1 MLKDFAEVTRNTEK
15 ISNFVSA
22 VTAKYCLTEL
32 TLTFNRI
39 YTNPYMTGKDLACS
53 LATCIASLTASA
65 YEKPQVCTLHT
76 NWTFCQVGDTLWS
89 DAKVPG
95 TVHQDLLNHNR
106 IPNPFYGMNE
116 EAVQW
121 VENEDWMYRT
131 SFVVDEQQLSRDAAV
146 LELDGLDTYAD
157 VFLNGALILRS
168 DNMFVGH
175 KVQVKPVL
183 RKGVNRLLVRFRSPV
198 KEVLPQLQTNG
209 FDYPASNDHSPW
221 RTSVYTR
228 KAPYSYGWD
237 WGIRL
242 ATCGIWRPVRLVFSD
257 VARIEDYYVCQEAV
271 TQAKA
276 DVDNRLEINNVT
288 SSTVSAL
295 LKVDYHYSDSDT
307 KEIRKQIELR
317 PGVNTVS
324 LPVSIEKPH
333 LWMPNGWG
341 EPSLYKFTASLSV
354 DGVEIAK
361 QERNV
366 GLRTVRVVMD
376 DDEHG
381 KSFYFVVNGKPMFA
395 KGANFIP
402 DDAML
407 PNVTP
412 ERYKRIFEDVK
423 AANMNMLRVWG
434 GGIYEDDEFYDEAD
448 RNGILIWQDFMFACS
463 SYPHDPLFVGR
474 VEAEAEYNI
483 KRLRGQASLAMWCG
497 NNEIYEAMR
506 YWGWQRKYSAEAF
519 AEMECGYNVLFRE
532 LLPQMVERLD
542 GTRFYMHSSPYE
554 ANWGRP
560 NSWKTGDS
568 HNWGTW
574 HGRKPFE
581 SFDTDVPR
589 FMSEYGFQAFP
600 EMKTIRTFA
609 EEKDFELESPV
620 MNAHQKADIGNAL
633 IKQTMGLYYKVPEQ
647 FEDLVYVGL
656 VLQGQGIRHGIE
668 AHRRNRPYCM
678 GSLFWQLNDSWPV
691 VSWSGID
698 YYGNW
703 KALMYQSKRAFAPI
717 LINAIKEGD
726 DLCVYLVS
734 DELQDRDD
742 VRLDVE
748 LMDFDG
754 KVHGKWTQSGML
766 AANSSVLFMK
776 KRADEL
782 QGKLSAANSLLHFT
796 LKDKNGVT
804 LADDVFYF
812 AYPKDQKLP
821 EANIETSVRRR
832 GDAIEMTLKTDKLAR
847 DIFVEVPVQ
856 GVRFTDNFFDLLPG
870 QRKKI
875 TITSPEGHSLNDFT
889 FRLHQLGGVR

>member
-1 MLKDFAEVTRNTEK
+1 MK
-15 ISNFVSA
+15 
-22 VTAKYCLTEL
+22 
-32 TLTFNRI
+32 
-39 YTNPYMTGKDLACS
+39 GKDIICS
-53 LATCIASLTASA
+53 LAACFMSLTASA
-65 YEKPQVCTLHT
+65 YQKPQVCTLHSD
-76 NWTFCQVGDTLWS
+76 WTFCQVGDTLWS

-95 TVHQDLLNHNR
+95 TIHQDLLNHNR

-131 SFVVDEQQLSRDAAV
+131 SFVVTEEQLNRDAAV

-175 KVQVKPVL
+175 KVSVKPVL
-183 RKGVNRLLVRFRSPV
+183 RKGENRLLIRFRSAI
-198 KEVLPQLQTNG
+198 KEALPQWETNG
-209 FDYPASNDHSPW
+209 FDYPADNDHSSK
-221 RTSVYTR
+221 RVSIYTR

-242 ATCGIWRPVRLVFSD
+242 ATFGIWRPVRLVFSD
-257 VARIEDYYVCQEAV
+257 VARIEDYYVR
-271 TQAKA
+271 QASVSASKA
-276 DVDNRLEINNVT
+276 DVDNRLEITNVT
-288 SSTVSAL
+288 SQPVSAL
-295 LKVDYHYSDSDT
+295 LKVAYHYSANDT
-307 KEIRKQIELR
+307 KEVQKQIELR
-317 PGVNTVS
+317 PGENTVS
-324 LPVSIEKPH
+324 MPVMIDNPH

-341 EPSLYKFTASLSV
+341 EPSLYKFTASVSV
-354 DGVEIAK
+354 DGVEVAS
-361 QERNV
+361 QERQV
-366 GLRTVRVVMD
+366 GLRSIRVVME

-381 KSFYFVVNGKPMFA
+381 KSFYFEVNGHPMFA

-402 DDAML
+402 DDALL
-407 PNVTP
+407 PNVTT

-434 GGIYEDDEFYDEAD
+434 GGIYEDDKFYDEAD
-448 RNGILIWQDFMFACS
+448 RNGILIWQDFLFACTT
-463 SYPHDPLFVGR
+463 YPHDPLFLKR

-483 KRLRGQASLAMWCG
+483 KRLRGHASLAMWCG
-497 NNEIYEAMR
+497 NNEIYEGVR
-506 YWGWQRKYSAEAF
+506 YWGWKNKYTAEAF
-519 AEMECGYNVLFRE
+519 AEMNRGYDILFRQ
-532 LLPQMVERLD
+532 LLPDMVKRFD
-542 GTRFYMHSSPYE
+542 SDRFYMHGSPYE

-560 NSWKTGDS
+560 ESWKIADS

-574 HGRKPFE
+574 YGRKPFE
-581 SFDTDVPR
+581 SFDSEIPR

-620 MNAHQKADIGNAL
+620 MNAHQKATIGNAL
-633 IKQTMGLYYKVPEQ
+633 IKQTMGLYYKVPVK

-656 VLQGQGIRHGIE
+656 VLQGQGMRHGIE

-691 VSWSGID
+691 VSWSSID

-703 KALMYQSKRAFAPI
+703 KAMQYQSQRAFAPV

-726 DLCVYLVS
+726 DLCVYLIS

-742 VRLDVE
+742 VRLTVE

-754 KVHGKWTQSGML
+754 KSHGKWTHS
-766 AANSSVLFMK
+766 
-776 KRADEL
+776 
-782 QGKLSAANSLLHFT
+782 GKLSANTSMLFLKKRVDEFLSKQDAATSFLRFT
-796 LKDKNGVT
+796 LKAKNGAA
-804 LADDVFYF
+804 LADEVFYF

-821 EANIETSVRRR
+821 EARIETSVKRR
-832 GDAIEMTLKTDKLAR
+832 GEAIEMTLKADKLAR
-847 DIFVEVPVQ
+847 DIFIEVPVQ
-856 GVRFTDNFFDLLPG
+856 GVRFSDNFFDLLPG

-875 TITSPEGHSLNDFT
+875 TITSPEGYSLKGFT
-889 FRLHQLGGVR
+889 FTLHQLGGVK

>member
-1 MLKDFAEVTRNTEK
+1 MK
-15 ISNFVSA
+15 
-22 VTAKYCLTEL
+22 
-32 TLTFNRI
+32 
-39 YTNPYMTGKDLACS
+39 GKDIICS
-53 LATCIASLTASA
+53 LAACFMSLTASA
-65 YEKPQVCTLHT
+65 YQKPQVCTLHSD
-76 NWTFCQVGDTLWS
+76 WMFCQVGDTLWS

-95 TVHQDLLNHNR
+95 TIHQDLLNHNR

-131 SFVVDEQQLSRDAAV
+131 SFGVTEEQLNRDAAV

-175 KVQVKPVL
+175 KVSVKPVL
-183 RKGVNRLLVRFRSPV
+183 RKGENRLLIRFRSAV
-198 KEVLPQLQTNG
+198 KEALPQWETNG
-209 FDYPASNDHSPW
+209 FDYPADNDHSSK
-221 RTSVYTR
+221 RVSIYTR

-257 VARIEDYYVCQEAV
+257 VARIEDYYVR
-271 TQAKA
+271 QASVSASKA
-276 DVDNRLEINNVT
+276 DVDNRLEITNVT
-288 SSTVSAL
+288 SQPVSAL
-295 LKVDYHYSDSDT
+295 LKVAYHYSANDT
-307 KEIRKQIELR
+307 KEVQKQIELR
-317 PGVNTVS
+317 PGENTVS
-324 LPVSIEKPH
+324 LPVMIDNPH

-341 EPSLYKFTASLSV
+341 EPSLYKFTASVSV
-354 DGVEIAK
+354 DGVEVAS
-361 QERNV
+361 QERQV
-366 GLRTVRVVMD
+366 GLRSIRVVME

-381 KSFYFVVNGKPMFA
+381 KSFYFEVNGHPMFA

-402 DDAML
+402 DDALL
-407 PNVTP
+407 PNVTT

-434 GGIYEDDEFYDEAD
+434 GGIYEDDKFYDEAD
-448 RNGILIWQDFMFACS
+448 RNGILIWQDFLFACTT
-463 SYPHDPLFVGR
+463 YPHDPLFLKR

-483 KRLRGQASLAMWCG
+483 KRLRGHASLAMWCG
-497 NNEIYEAMR
+497 NNEIYEGVR
-506 YWGWQRKYSAEAF
+506 YWGWKNKYTSEAF
-519 AEMECGYNVLFRE
+519 AEMNRGYDILFRQ
-532 LLPQMVERLD
+532 LLPDMVKRFD
-542 GTRFYMHSSPYE
+542 SDRFYMHGSPYE

-560 NSWKTGDS
+560 ESWKIADS

-574 HGRKPFE
+574 YGRKPFE
-581 SFDTDVPR
+581 SFDSEIPR

-620 MNAHQKADIGNAL
+620 MNAHQKATIGNAL
-633 IKQTMGLYYKVPEQ
+633 IKQTMGLYYKVPAK

-656 VLQGQGIRHGIE
+656 VLQGQGMRHGIE

-691 VSWSGID
+691 VSWSSID

-703 KALMYQSKRAFAPI
+703 KAMQYQSQRAFAPV

-726 DLCVYLVS
+726 DLCVYLIS

-742 VRLDVE
+742 VRLTVE

-754 KVHGKWTQSGML
+754 KSHGKWTHS
-766 AANSSVLFMK
+766 
-776 KRADEL
+776 
-782 QGKLSAANSLLHFT
+782 GKLSANTSMLFLKKRVDEFLSKQDAATSFLRFT
-796 LKDKNGVT
+796 LKAKNGAA
-804 LADDVFYF
+804 LADEVFYF

-821 EANIETSVRRR
+821 EARIETSVKRR
-832 GDAIEMTLKTDKLAR
+832 GEAIEMTLKADKLAR
-847 DIFVEVPVQ
+847 DIFIEVPVQ
-856 GVRFTDNFFDLLPG
+856 GVRFSDNFFDLLPG

-875 TITSPEGHSLNDFT
+875 TITSPEGYSLKDFT
-889 FRLHQLGGVR
+889 FTLHQLGGVK

>member
-1 MLKDFAEVTRNTEK
+1 MK
-15 ISNFVSA
+15 
-22 VTAKYCLTEL
+22 
-32 TLTFNRI
+32 
-39 YTNPYMTGKDLACS
+39 GKDIVCS
-53 LATCIASLTASA
+53 LAACFMSLTASA
-65 YEKPQVCTLHT
+65 YQKPQVCTLHSD
-76 NWTFCQVGDTLWS
+76 WTFCQVGDTLWS

-95 TVHQDLLNHNR
+95 TIHQDLINHNR

-131 SFVVDEQQLSRDAAV
+131 SFVVTEEQLNRDAAV

-175 KVQVKPVL
+175 KVSVKSVL
-183 RKGVNRLLVRFRSPV
+183 RKGENRLLIRFRSAV
-198 KEVLPQLQTNG
+198 KEALPQWETNG
-209 FDYPASNDHSPW
+209 FDYPADNDHSSK
-221 RTSVYTR
+221 RVSIYTR

-242 ATCGIWRPVRLVFSD
+242 ATCGIWRPVRLVFLD
-257 VARIEDYYVCQEAV
+257 VARIEDYYVR
-271 TQAKA
+271 QASVSASKA
-276 DVDNRLEINNVT
+276 DVDNRLEITNVT
-288 SSTVSAL
+288 SQPVSAL
-295 LKVDYHYSDSDT
+295 LKVAYHYTANDT
-307 KEIRKQIELR
+307 KEVQKQIELR
-317 PGVNTVS
+317 SGENTVS
-324 LPVSIEKPH
+324 LPVMIDNPH

-341 EPSLYKFTASLSV
+341 EPSLYKFTASVSV
-354 DGVEIAK
+354 DGVEVAS
-361 QERNV
+361 QERQV
-366 GLRTVRVVMD
+366 GLRSIRVVME

-381 KSFYFVVNGKPMFA
+381 KSFYFEVNGHPMFA

-402 DDAML
+402 DDALL

-412 ERYKRIFEDVK
+412 ERYKRILEDVK

-434 GGIYEDDEFYDEAD
+434 GGIYEDDKFYDEAD
-448 RNGILIWQDFMFACS
+448 RNGILIWQDFLFACTT
-463 SYPHDPLFVGR
+463 YPHDPLFLKR

-483 KRLRGQASLAMWCG
+483 KRLRGHASLAMWCG
-497 NNEIYEAMR
+497 NNEIYEGVR
-506 YWGWQRKYSAEAF
+506 YWGWKNKYTAEAF
-519 AEMECGYNVLFRE
+519 AEMNRGYDVLFRQ
-532 LLPQMVERLD
+532 LLPDMVKRFD
-542 GTRFYMHSSPYE
+542 SDRFYMHGSPYE
-554 ANWGRP
+554 ANWGRKE
-560 NSWKTGDS
+560 SWKIADS

-574 HGRKPFE
+574 YGRKPFE
-581 SFDTDVPR
+581 SFDSEIPR

-620 MNAHQKADIGNAL
+620 MNAHQKATIGNAL
-633 IKQTMGLYYKVPEQ
+633 IKQTMGLYYKVPAK

-656 VLQGQGIRHGIE
+656 VLQGQGMRHGIE

-691 VSWSGID
+691 VSWSSID

-703 KALMYQSKRAFAPI
+703 KAMQYQSQRAFAPV

-726 DLCVYLVS
+726 DLCVYLIS

-742 VRLDVE
+742 VRLTVE

-754 KVHGKWTQSGML
+754 KSHGKWTQNGKLTANTSML
-766 AANSSVLFMK
+766 FLK
-776 KRADEL
+776 KRVDEF
-782 QGKLSAANSLLHFT
+782 LSKQDAATSFLRFT
-796 LKDKNGVT
+796 LKAKNGAA
-804 LADDVFYF
+804 LADEVFYF

-821 EANIETSVRRR
+821 EARIETSVKKR
-832 GDAIEMTLKTDKLAR
+832 GEAIEMTLKTDKLAR
-847 DIFVEVPVQ
+847 DIFIEVPVQ
-856 GVRFTDNFFDLLPG
+856 GVRFSDNFFDLLPG

-875 TITSPEGHSLNDFT
+875 TITSPEGYSLKDFT
-889 FRLHQLGGVR
+889 FTLHQLGGVK

>member
-1 MLKDFAEVTRNTEK
+1 MK
-15 ISNFVSA
+15 
-22 VTAKYCLTEL
+22 
-32 TLTFNRI
+32 
-39 YTNPYMTGKDLACS
+39 GKDIICS
-53 LATCIASLTASA
+53 LAACFMSLTASA
-65 YEKPQVCTLHT
+65 YQKPQVCTLHSD
-76 NWTFCQVGDTLWS
+76 WMFCQVGDTLWS

-95 TVHQDLLNHNR
+95 TIHQDLLNHNR

-131 SFVVDEQQLSRDAAV
+131 SFVVTEEQLNRDAAV

-175 KVQVKPVL
+175 KVSVKPVL
-183 RKGVNRLLVRFRSPV
+183 RKGENRLLIRFRSAV
-198 KEVLPQLQTNG
+198 KEALPQWETNG
-209 FDYPASNDHSPW
+209 FDYPADNDHSSK
-221 RTSVYTR
+221 RVSIYTR

-257 VARIEDYYVCQEAV
+257 VARIEDYYVR
-271 TQAKA
+271 QASVSASKA
-276 DVDNRLEINNVT
+276 DVDNRLEITNVT
-288 SSTVSAL
+288 SQPVSAL
-295 LKVDYHYSDSDT
+295 LKVAYHYSANDT
-307 KEIRKQIELR
+307 KEVQKQIELR
-317 PGVNTVS
+317 PGENTVS
-324 LPVSIEKPH
+324 LPVMIDNPH

-341 EPSLYKFTASLSV
+341 EPSLYKFTASVSV
-354 DGVEIAK
+354 DGVEVAS
-361 QERNV
+361 QERQV
-366 GLRTVRVVMD
+366 GLRSIRVVME

-381 KSFYFVVNGKPMFA
+381 KSFYFEVNGHPMFA

-402 DDAML
+402 DDALL
-407 PNVTP
+407 PNVTT

-434 GGIYEDDEFYDEAD
+434 GGIYEDDKFYDEGD
-448 RNGILIWQDFMFACS
+448 RNGILIWQDFLFACTT
-463 SYPHDPLFVGR
+463 YPHDPLFLKR

-483 KRLRGQASLAMWCG
+483 KRLRGHASLAMWCG
-497 NNEIYEAMR
+497 NNEIYEGVR
-506 YWGWQRKYSAEAF
+506 YWGWKNKYTAEAF
-519 AEMECGYNVLFRE
+519 AEMNRGYDILFRQ
-532 LLPQMVERLD
+532 LLPDMVKRFD
-542 GTRFYMHSSPYE
+542 SDRFYMHGSPYE

-560 NSWKTGDS
+560 ESWKIADS

-574 HGRKPFE
+574 YGRKPFE
-581 SFDTDVPR
+581 SFDSEIPR

-620 MNAHQKADIGNAL
+620 MNAHQKATIGNAL
-633 IKQTMGLYYKVPEQ
+633 IKQTMGLYYKVPAK

-656 VLQGQGIRHGIE
+656 VLQGQGMRHGIE

-691 VSWSGID
+691 VSWSSID

-703 KALMYQSKRAFAPI
+703 KAMQYQSQRAFAPV

-726 DLCVYLVS
+726 DLCVYLIS

-742 VRLDVE
+742 VRLTVE

-754 KVHGKWTQSGML
+754 KSHGKWTHS
-766 AANSSVLFMK
+766 
-776 KRADEL
+776 
-782 QGKLSAANSLLHFT
+782 GKLSANTSMLFLKKRVDEFLSKQDAATSFLRFT
-796 LKDKNGVT
+796 LKAKNGAA
-804 LADDVFYF
+804 LADEVFYF

-821 EANIETSVRRR
+821 EARIETSVKRR
-832 GDAIEMTLKTDKLAR
+832 GEAIEMTLKADKLAR
-847 DIFVEVPVQ
+847 DIFIEVPVQ
-856 GVRFTDNFFDLLPG
+856 GVRFSDNFFDLLPG

-875 TITSPEGHSLNDFT
+875 TITSPEGYSLKDFT
-889 FRLHQLGGVR
+889 FTLHQLGGVK

>member
-1 MLKDFAEVTRNTEK
+1 MK
-15 ISNFVSA
+15 
-22 VTAKYCLTEL
+22 
-32 TLTFNRI
+32 
-39 YTNPYMTGKDLACS
+39 GKDIICS
-53 LATCIASLTASA
+53 LAACFMSLTASA
-65 YEKPQVCTLHT
+65 YQKPQVCTLHSD
-76 NWTFCQVGDTLWS
+76 WTFCQVGDTLWS

-95 TVHQDLLNHNR
+95 TIHQDLLNHNR

-131 SFVVDEQQLSRDAAV
+131 SFVVTEEQLNRDAAV

-175 KVQVKPVL
+175 KVPVKSVL
-183 RKGVNRLLVRFRSPV
+183 RKGENRLLIRFRSAV
-198 KEVLPQLQTNG
+198 KEALPQWETNG
-209 FDYPASNDHSPW
+209 FDYPADNDHSSK
-221 RTSVYTR
+221 RVSIYTR

-257 VARIEDYYVCQEAV
+257 VARIEDYYVR
-271 TQAKA
+271 QASVSASKA
-276 DVDNRLEINNVT
+276 DVDNRLEITNVT
-288 SSTVSAL
+288 SQPVSAL
-295 LKVDYHYSDSDT
+295 LKVAYHYSANDT
-307 KEIRKQIELR
+307 KEVQKQIELR
-317 PGVNTVS
+317 PGENTVS
-324 LPVSIEKPH
+324 LPVMIDNPH

-341 EPSLYKFTASLSV
+341 EPSLYKFTASVSV
-354 DGVEIAK
+354 DGVEVAS
-361 QERNV
+361 QERQV
-366 GLRTVRVVMD
+366 GLRSIRVVME

-381 KSFYFVVNGKPMFA
+381 KSFYFEVNGHPMFA

-402 DDAML
+402 DDALL
-407 PNVTP
+407 PNVTT

-434 GGIYEDDEFYDEAD
+434 GGIYEDDKFYDEAD
-448 RNGILIWQDFMFACS
+448 RNGILIWQDFLFACTT
-463 SYPHDPLFVGR
+463 YPHDPLFLKR

-483 KRLRGQASLAMWCG
+483 KRLRGHASLAMWCG
-497 NNEIYEAMR
+497 NNEIYEGVR
-506 YWGWQRKYSAEAF
+506 YWGWKNKYTSEAF
-519 AEMECGYNVLFRE
+519 AEMNRGYDVLFRQ
-532 LLPQMVERLD
+532 LLPDMVKRFD
-542 GTRFYMHSSPYE
+542 SDRFYMHGSPYE

-560 NSWKTGDS
+560 ESWKIADS

-574 HGRKPFE
+574 YGRKPFE
-581 SFDTDVPR
+581 SFDSEIPR

-620 MNAHQKADIGNAL
+620 MNAHQKATIGNAL
-633 IKQTMGLYYKVPEQ
+633 IKQTMGLYYKVPAK

-656 VLQGQGIRHGIE
+656 VLQGQGMRHGIE

-691 VSWSGID
+691 VSWSSID

-703 KALMYQSKRAFAPI
+703 KAMQYQSQRAFAPV

-726 DLCVYLVS
+726 DLCVYLIS

-742 VRLDVE
+742 VRLTVE

-754 KVHGKWTQSGML
+754 KSHGKWTHS
-766 AANSSVLFMK
+766 
-776 KRADEL
+776 
-782 QGKLSAANSLLHFT
+782 GKLSANTSMLFLKKRVDEFLSKQDAATSFLRFT
-796 LKDKNGVT
+796 LKAKNGAA
-804 LADDVFYF
+804 LADEVFYF

-821 EANIETSVRRR
+821 EARIETSVKRR
-832 GDAIEMTLKTDKLAR
+832 GEAIEMTLKADKLAR
-847 DIFVEVPVQ
+847 DIFIEVPVQ
-856 GVRFTDNFFDLLPG
+856 GVRFSDNFFDLLPG

-875 TITSPEGHSLNDFT
+875 TITSPEGYSLKDFT
-889 FRLHQLGGVR
+889 FTLHQLGGVK

>member
-1 MLKDFAEVTRNTEK
+1 
-15 ISNFVSA
+15 
-22 VTAKYCLTEL
+22 
-32 TLTFNRI
+32 
-39 YTNPYMTGKDLACS
+39 MTGKDLACS

-116 EAVQW
+116 QAVQW

-131 SFVVDEQQLSRDAAV
+131 SFVVDEQQLGRDAAV

-175 KVQVKPVL
+175 KIEVKPVL

-395 KGANFIP
+395 KSANFIP

-474 VEAEAEYNI
+474 VESEAEYNI
-483 KRLRGQASLAMWCG
+483 KRLRGHASLAMWCG

-519 AEMECGYNVLFRE
+519 AEMERGYNVLFRE

-633 IKQTMGLYYKVPEQ
+633 IKQTMRLYYRVPER

-734 DELQDRDD
+734 DELQDHDG

-782 QGKLSAANSLLHFT
+782 QGKLSAATSLLHFT
-796 LKDKNGVT
+796 LKDKNGAT

-832 GDAIEMTLKTDKLAR
+832 GDAIEMTLKTDRLAR

>member
-15 ISNFVSA
+15 IINFVSA

-131 SFVVDEQQLSRDAAV
+131 SFVVDEHQLSRDAAV
-146 LELDGLDTYAD
+146 LEMDGLDTYAD

-257 VARIEDYYVCQEAV
+257 VARIEDYYVCQDAV

-288 SSTVSAL
+288 SNTVSAL
-295 LKVDYHYSDSDT
+295 LKVDYHYADSDT

-317 PGVNTVS
+317 PGANTVS
-324 LPVSIEKPH
+324 LPVSIERPH

-381 KSFYFVVNGKPMFA
+381 KSFYFVVNGKPIFA

-402 DDAML
+402 DDALL

-474 VEAEAEYNI
+474 VESEAEYNI
-483 KRLRGQASLAMWCG
+483 KRLRGHASLAMWCG

-519 AEMECGYNVLFRE
+519 AEMERGYDVLFRE

-560 NSWKTGDS
+560 NSWKIGDS

-633 IKQTMGLYYKVPEQ
+633 IKQTMGLYYKVPEK

-656 VLQGQGIRHGIE
+656 VLQGQGMRHGIE

-734 DELQDRDD
+734 DELQDHDG

-754 KVHGKWTQSGML
+754 KAHGKWTQSGML

-776 KRADEL
+776 KRAGEL

-796 LKDKNGVT
+796 LKAKNGAT

>member
-15 ISNFVSA
+15 IINFVSA

-53 LATCIASLTASA
+53 LATCIVSLTASA

-131 SFVVDEQQLSRDAAV
+131 SFVVDEHQLGRDAAV
-146 LELDGLDTYAD
+146 LEMDGLDTYAD

-402 DDAML
+402 DDALL

-474 VEAEAEYNI
+474 MESEAEYNI
-483 KRLRGQASLAMWCG
+483 KRLRGHASLAMWCG

-519 AEMECGYNVLFRE
+519 AEMERGYDVLFRE
-532 LLPQMVERLD
+532 LLPKMVERLD
-542 GTRFYMHSSPYE
+542 NGRFYMHSSPYE

-560 NSWKTGDS
+560 DSWKTGDS

-633 IKQTMGLYYKVPEQ
+633 IKQTMGLYYKVPEK

-656 VLQGQGIRHGIE
+656 VLQGQGMRHGIE

-717 LINAIKEGD
+717 LINVIKEGD

-734 DELQDRDD
+734 DELQDHDG

-776 KRADEL
+776 KRAGEL

-796 LKDKNGVT
+796 LKTKKGVT

>member
-1 MLKDFAEVTRNTEK
+1 MK
-15 ISNFVSA
+15 
-22 VTAKYCLTEL
+22 
-32 TLTFNRI
+32 
-39 YTNPYMTGKDLACS
+39 GKDVVCS
-53 LATCIASLTASA
+53 LAACFMSLTASA
-65 YEKPQVCTLHT
+65 YQKPQVCTLHSD
-76 NWTFCQVGDTLWS
+76 WTFCQVGDTLWS

-95 TVHQDLLNHNR
+95 TIHQDLLNHNR

-121 VENEDWMYRT
+121 VENEDWLYRT
-131 SFVVDEQQLSRDAAV
+131 SFVVTEEQLNRDAAV

-175 KVQVKPVL
+175 KVPVKSVL
-183 RKGVNRLLVRFRSPV
+183 RKGENRLLIRFRSAV
-198 KEVLPQLQTNG
+198 KEALPQWETNG
-209 FDYPASNDHSPW
+209 FDYPADNDHSSK
-221 RTSVYTR
+221 RVSIYTR

-257 VARIEDYYVCQEAV
+257 VARIEDYYVR
-271 TQAKA
+271 QASVSASKA
-276 DVDNRLEINNVT
+276 DVDNRLEITNVT
-288 SSTVSAL
+288 SQPVSAL
-295 LKVDYHYSDSDT
+295 LKVAYHYSANDT
-307 KEIRKQIELR
+307 KEVQKQIELR
-317 PGVNTVS
+317 PGENTVS
-324 LPVSIEKPH
+324 LPVMIDNPH

-341 EPSLYKFTASLSV
+341 EPSLYKFTASVSV
-354 DGVEIAK
+354 DGVEVAS
-361 QERNV
+361 QERQV
-366 GLRTVRVVMD
+366 GLRSIRVVME

-381 KSFYFVVNGKPMFA
+381 KSFYFEVNGHPMFA

-402 DDAML
+402 DDALL
-407 PNVTP
+407 PNVTT

-434 GGIYEDDEFYDEAD
+434 GGIYEDDKFYDEAD
-448 RNGILIWQDFMFACS
+448 RNGILIWQDFLFACTT
-463 SYPHDPLFVGR
+463 YPHDPLFLKR

-483 KRLRGQASLAMWCG
+483 KRLRGHASLAMWCG
-497 NNEIYEAMR
+497 NNEIYEGVR
-506 YWGWQRKYSAEAF
+506 YWGWKNKYTAEAF
-519 AEMECGYNVLFRE
+519 AEMNRGYDVLFRQ
-532 LLPQMVERLD
+532 LLPDMVKRFD
-542 GTRFYMHSSPYE
+542 SDRFYMHGSPYE

-560 NSWKTGDS
+560 ESWKIADS

-574 HGRKPFE
+574 YGRKPFE
-581 SFDTDVPR
+581 SFDSEIPR

-620 MNAHQKADIGNAL
+620 MNAHQKATIGNAL
-633 IKQTMGLYYKVPEQ
+633 IKQTMSLYYKVPAK

-656 VLQGQGIRHGIE
+656 VLQGQGMRHGIE

-691 VSWSGID
+691 VSWSSID

-703 KALMYQSKRAFAPI
+703 KAMQYQSQRAFAPV

-726 DLCVYLVS
+726 DLCVYLIS

-742 VRLDVE
+742 VRLTVE

-754 KVHGKWTQSGML
+754 KSHGKWTHS
-766 AANSSVLFMK
+766 
-776 KRADEL
+776 
-782 QGKLSAANSLLHFT
+782 GKLSANTSMLFLKKRVDEFLSKQDAATSFLRFT
-796 LKDKNGVT
+796 LKAKNGAA
-804 LADDVFYF
+804 LADEVFYF
-812 AYPKDQKLP
+812 AYHKDQKLP
-821 EANIETSVRRR
+821 EARIETSVKRR
-832 GDAIEMTLKTDKLAR
+832 GESIEMTLKADKLAR
-847 DIFVEVPVQ
+847 DIFIEVPVQ
-856 GVRFTDNFFDLLPG
+856 GVRFSDNFFDLLPG

-875 TITSPEGHSLNDFT
+875 TITSPEGYSLKDFT
-889 FRLHQLGGVR
+889 FTLHQLGGVK

>member
-1 MLKDFAEVTRNTEK
+1 MK
-15 ISNFVSA
+15 
-22 VTAKYCLTEL
+22 
-32 TLTFNRI
+32 
-39 YTNPYMTGKDLACS
+39 GKDIVCS
-53 LATCIASLTASA
+53 LAACFMSLTASA
-65 YEKPQVCTLHT
+65 YQKPQVCTLHSD
-76 NWTFCQVGDTLWS
+76 WTFCQVGDTLWS

-95 TVHQDLLNHNR
+95 TIHQDLINHNR

-131 SFVVDEQQLSRDAAV
+131 SFVVTEEQLNRDAAV

-175 KVQVKPVL
+175 KVPVKSVL
-183 RKGVNRLLVRFRSPV
+183 RKGENRLLIRFRSAV
-198 KEVLPQLQTNG
+198 KEALPQWETNG
-209 FDYPASNDHSPW
+209 FDYPADNDHSSK
-221 RTSVYTR
+221 RVSIYTR

-257 VARIEDYYVCQEAV
+257 VARIEDYYVR
-271 TQAKA
+271 QASVSASKA
-276 DVDNRLEINNVT
+276 DVDNRLEITNVT
-288 SSTVSAL
+288 SQPVSAL
-295 LKVDYHYSDSDT
+295 LKVAYHYTANDT
-307 KEIRKQIELR
+307 KEVQKQIELR
-317 PGVNTVS
+317 PGENTVS
-324 LPVSIEKPH
+324 LPVMIDNPH

-341 EPSLYKFTASLSV
+341 EPSLYKFTASVSV
-354 DGVEIAK
+354 DGVEVAS
-361 QERNV
+361 QERQV
-366 GLRTVRVVMD
+366 GLRSIRVVME

-381 KSFYFVVNGKPMFA
+381 KSFYFEVNGHPMFA

-402 DDAML
+402 DDALL
-407 PNVTP
+407 PNVTT
-412 ERYKRIFEDVK
+412 ERYKRILEDVK

-434 GGIYEDDEFYDEAD
+434 GGIYEDDKFYDEAD
-448 RNGILIWQDFMFACS
+448 RNGILIWQDFLFACTT
-463 SYPHDPLFVGR
+463 YPHDPLFLKR

-483 KRLRGQASLAMWCG
+483 KRLRGHASLAMWCG
-497 NNEIYEAMR
+497 NNEIYEGVR
-506 YWGWQRKYSAEAF
+506 YWGWKNKYTAEAF
-519 AEMECGYNVLFRE
+519 AEMNRGYDVLFRQ
-532 LLPQMVERLD
+532 LLPDMVKRFD
-542 GTRFYMHSSPYE
+542 SDRFYMHGSPYE

-560 NSWKTGDS
+560 ESWKIADS

-574 HGRKPFE
+574 YGRKPFE
-581 SFDTDVPR
+581 SFDSEIPR

-620 MNAHQKADIGNAL
+620 MNAHQKATIGNAL
-633 IKQTMGLYYKVPEQ
+633 IKQTMGLYYKVPAK

-656 VLQGQGIRHGIE
+656 VLQGRGMRHGIE

-691 VSWSGID
+691 VSWSSID

-703 KALMYQSKRAFAPI
+703 KAMQYQSQRAFAPI

-726 DLCVYLVS
+726 DLCVYLIS

-742 VRLDVE
+742 VRLTVE

-754 KVHGKWTQSGML
+754 KSHGKWTQNGKLTANTSML
-766 AANSSVLFMK
+766 FLK
-776 KRADEL
+776 KRVDEF
-782 QGKLSAANSLLHFT
+782 LSKQDAATSFLRFT
-796 LKDKNGVT
+796 LKAKNGAA
-804 LADDVFYF
+804 LADEVFYF

-821 EANIETSVRRR
+821 EARIETSVKKR
-832 GDAIEMTLKTDKLAR
+832 GEAIEMTLKTDKLAR
-847 DIFVEVPVQ
+847 DIFIEVPVQ
-856 GVRFTDNFFDLLPG
+856 GVRFSDNFFDLLPG

-875 TITSPEGHSLNDFT
+875 TITSPEGYSLKDFT
-889 FRLHQLGGVR
+889 FTLHQLGGVK

>member
-1 MLKDFAEVTRNTEK
+1 MK
-15 ISNFVSA
+15 
-22 VTAKYCLTEL
+22 
-32 TLTFNRI
+32 
-39 YTNPYMTGKDLACS
+39 GKDIICS
-53 LATCIASLTASA
+53 LAACFMSLTASA
-65 YEKPQVCTLHT
+65 YQKPQVCTLHSD
-76 NWTFCQVGDTLWS
+76 WTFCQVGDTLWS

-95 TVHQDLLNHNR
+95 TIHQDLLNHNR

-131 SFVVDEQQLSRDAAV
+131 SFVVTEEQLNRDAAV

-175 KVQVKPVL
+175 KVPVKSVL
-183 RKGVNRLLVRFRSPV
+183 RKGENRLLIRFRSAV
-198 KEVLPQLQTNG
+198 KEALPQWETNG
-209 FDYPASNDHSPW
+209 FDYPADNDHSSK
-221 RTSVYTR
+221 RVSIYTR

-257 VARIEDYYVCQEAV
+257 VARIEDYYVR
-271 TQAKA
+271 QASVSASKA
-276 DVDNRLEINNVT
+276 DVDNRLEITNVT
-288 SSTVSAL
+288 SQPVSAL
-295 LKVDYHYSDSDT
+295 LKVAYHYSANDT
-307 KEIRKQIELR
+307 KEVQKQIELR
-317 PGVNTVS
+317 PGENTVS
-324 LPVSIEKPH
+324 MPVMIDNPH

-341 EPSLYKFTASLSV
+341 EPSLYKFTASVSV
-354 DGVEIAK
+354 DGVEVAS
-361 QERNV
+361 QERQV
-366 GLRTVRVVMD
+366 GLRSIRVVME

-381 KSFYFVVNGKPMFA
+381 KSFYFEVNGHPMFA

-402 DDAML
+402 DDALL
-407 PNVTP
+407 PNVTT

-434 GGIYEDDEFYDEAD
+434 GGIYEDDKFYDEAD
-448 RNGILIWQDFMFACS
+448 RNGILIWQDFLFACTT
-463 SYPHDPLFVGR
+463 YPHDPLFLKR

-483 KRLRGQASLAMWCG
+483 KRLRGHASLAMWCG
-497 NNEIYEAMR
+497 NNEIYEGVR
-506 YWGWQRKYSAEAF
+506 YWGWKNKYTAEAF
-519 AEMECGYNVLFRE
+519 AEMNRGYDVLFRQ
-532 LLPQMVERLD
+532 LLPDMVKRFD
-542 GTRFYMHSSPYE
+542 SDRFYMHGSPYE

-560 NSWKTGDS
+560 ESWKIADS

-574 HGRKPFE
+574 YGRKPFE
-581 SFDTDVPR
+581 SFDSEIPR

-620 MNAHQKADIGNAL
+620 MNAHQKATIGNAL
-633 IKQTMGLYYKVPEQ
+633 IKQTMGLYYKVPAK

-656 VLQGQGIRHGIE
+656 VLQGQGMRHGIE

-691 VSWSGID
+691 VSWSSID

-703 KALMYQSKRAFAPI
+703 KAMQYQSQRAFAPV

-726 DLCVYLVS
+726 DLCVYLIS
-734 DELQDRDD
+734 DELQDRGD
-742 VRLDVE
+742 VRLTVE

-754 KVHGKWTQSGML
+754 KSHGKWTHS
-766 AANSSVLFMK
+766 
-776 KRADEL
+776 
-782 QGKLSAANSLLHFT
+782 GKLSANTSMLFLKKRVYEFLSKQDAATSFLRFT
-796 LKDKNGVT
+796 LKAKNGAA
-804 LADDVFYF
+804 LADEVFYF

-821 EANIETSVRRR
+821 EARIETSVKRR
-832 GDAIEMTLKTDKLAR
+832 GEAIEMTLKADKLAR
-847 DIFVEVPVQ
+847 DIFIEVPVQ
-856 GVRFTDNFFDLLPG
+856 GVRFSDNFFDLLPG

-875 TITSPEGHSLNDFT
+875 TITSPEGYSLKDFT
-889 FRLHQLGGVR
+889 FTLHQLGGVK

>member
-1 MLKDFAEVTRNTEK
+1 MK
-15 ISNFVSA
+15 
-22 VTAKYCLTEL
+22 
-32 TLTFNRI
+32 
-39 YTNPYMTGKDLACS
+39 GKDIICS
-53 LATCIASLTASA
+53 LAACFMSLTASA
-65 YEKPQVCTLHT
+65 YQKPQVCTLHSD
-76 NWTFCQVGDTLWS
+76 WTFCQVGDTLWS

-95 TVHQDLLNHNR
+95 TIHQDLLNHNR

-131 SFVVDEQQLSRDAAV
+131 SFVVTEEQLNRDAAV

-175 KVQVKPVL
+175 KVPVKSVL
-183 RKGVNRLLVRFRSPV
+183 RKGENRLLIRFRSAV
-198 KEVLPQLQTNG
+198 KEALPQWETNG
-209 FDYPASNDHSPW
+209 FDYPADNDHSSK
-221 RTSVYTR
+221 RVSIYTR

-257 VARIEDYYVCQEAV
+257 VARIEDYYVR
-271 TQAKA
+271 QASVSASKA
-276 DVDNRLEINNVT
+276 DVDNRLEITNVT
-288 SSTVSAL
+288 SQPVSAL
-295 LKVDYHYSDSDT
+295 LKVAYHYSANDT
-307 KEIRKQIELR
+307 KEVQKQIELR
-317 PGVNTVS
+317 PGENTVS
-324 LPVSIEKPH
+324 LPVMIDNPH

-341 EPSLYKFTASLSV
+341 EPSLYKFTASVSV
-354 DGVEIAK
+354 DGVEVAS
-361 QERNV
+361 QERLV
-366 GLRTVRVVMD
+366 GLRSIRVVME

-381 KSFYFVVNGKPMFA
+381 KSFYFEVNGHPMFA

-402 DDAML
+402 DDALL
-407 PNVTP
+407 PNVTT

-434 GGIYEDDEFYDEAD
+434 GGIYEDDKFYDEAD
-448 RNGILIWQDFMFACS
+448 RNGILIWQDFLFACTT
-463 SYPHDPLFVGR
+463 YPHDPLFLKR

-483 KRLRGQASLAMWCG
+483 KRLRGHASLAMWCG
-497 NNEIYEAMR
+497 NNEIYEGVR
-506 YWGWQRKYSAEAF
+506 YWGWKNKYTAEAF
-519 AEMECGYNVLFRE
+519 AEMNRGYDVLFRQ
-532 LLPQMVERLD
+532 LLPDMVKRFD
-542 GTRFYMHSSPYE
+542 SDRFYMHGSPYE

-560 NSWKTGDS
+560 ESWKIADS

-574 HGRKPFE
+574 YGRKPFE
-581 SFDTDVPR
+581 SFDSEIPR

-620 MNAHQKADIGNAL
+620 MNAHQKATIGNAL
-633 IKQTMGLYYKVPEQ
+633 IKQTMSLYYKVPAK

-656 VLQGQGIRHGIE
+656 VLQGQGMRHGIE

-691 VSWSGID
+691 VSWSSID

-703 KALMYQSKRAFAPI
+703 KAMQYQSQRAFAPV

-726 DLCVYLVS
+726 DLCVYLIS

-742 VRLDVE
+742 VRLTVE

-754 KVHGKWTQSGML
+754 KSHGKWTHS
-766 AANSSVLFMK
+766 
-776 KRADEL
+776 
-782 QGKLSAANSLLHFT
+782 GKLSANTSMLFLKKRVDEFLSKQDAATSFLRFT
-796 LKDKNGVT
+796 LKAKNGAA
-804 LADDVFYF
+804 LADEVFYF

-821 EANIETSVRRR
+821 EARIETSVKRR
-832 GDAIEMTLKTDKLAR
+832 GESIEMTLKADKLAR
-847 DIFVEVPVQ
+847 DIFIEVPVQ
-856 GVRFTDNFFDLLPG
+856 GVRFSDNFFDLLPG

-875 TITSPEGHSLNDFT
+875 TITSPEGYSLKDFT
-889 FRLHQLGGVR
+889 FTLHQLGGVK

>member
-1 MLKDFAEVTRNTEK
+1 
-15 ISNFVSA
+15 
-22 VTAKYCLTEL
+22 
-32 TLTFNRI
+32 
-39 YTNPYMTGKDLACS
+39 MTGKDLACS
-53 LATCIASLTASA
+53 LATCIVSLTASA
-65 YEKPQVCTLHT
+65 YEKPQVCPLHT

-146 LELDGLDTYAD
+146 LEMDGLDTYAD

-175 KVQVKPVL
+175 KVQVKSVL

-317 PGVNTVS
+317 PGANTVS

-402 DDAML
+402 NDALL
-407 PNVTP
+407 PNVTQ

-474 VEAEAEYNI
+474 VKSEAEYNI
-483 KRLRGQASLAMWCG
+483 KRLRGHASLAMWCG

-519 AEMECGYNVLFRE
+519 AGMERGYDVLFRG
-532 LLPQMVERLD
+532 LLPKMVERLD
-542 GTRFYMHSSPYE
+542 NGRFYMHSSPYE

-560 NSWKTGDS
+560 DSWKTADS

-633 IKQTMGLYYKVPEQ
+633 IKQTMRLYYKVPEK

-734 DELQDRDD
+734 DELQDHDD

-754 KVHGKWTQSGML
+754 KVHGKWTQDGKL
-766 AANSSVLFMK
+766 AANASVLFMK
-776 KRADEL
+776 KSADEL

-796 LKDKNGVT
+796 LKAKNGAT

-832 GDAIEMTLKTDKLAR
+832 GDAIDMTLKTDKLAR

>member
-1 MLKDFAEVTRNTEK
+1 MK
-15 ISNFVSA
+15 
-22 VTAKYCLTEL
+22 
-32 TLTFNRI
+32 
-39 YTNPYMTGKDLACS
+39 GKDIICS
-53 LATCIASLTASA
+53 LAACFMSLTASA
-65 YEKPQVCTLHT
+65 YQKPQVCTLHSD
-76 NWTFCQVGDTLWS
+76 WTFCQVGDTLWS

-95 TVHQDLLNHNR
+95 TIHQDLLNHNR

-131 SFVVDEQQLSRDAAV
+131 SFVVTEEQLNRDAAV

-175 KVQVKPVL
+175 KVPVKSVL
-183 RKGVNRLLVRFRSPV
+183 RKGENRLLIRFRSAV
-198 KEVLPQLQTNG
+198 KEALPQWETNG
-209 FDYPASNDHSPW
+209 FDYPADNDHSSK
-221 RTSVYTR
+221 RVSIYTR

-242 ATCGIWRPVRLVFSD
+242 ATFGIWRPVRLVFSD
-257 VARIEDYYVCQEAV
+257 VARIEDYYVR
-271 TQAKA
+271 QASVSASKA
-276 DVDNRLEINNVT
+276 DVDNRLEITNVT
-288 SSTVSAL
+288 SQPVSAL
-295 LKVDYHYSDSDT
+295 LKVAYHYSANDT
-307 KEIRKQIELR
+307 KEVQKQIELR
-317 PGVNTVS
+317 PGENTVS
-324 LPVSIEKPH
+324 LPVMIDNPH

-341 EPSLYKFTASLSV
+341 EPSLYKFTASVSV
-354 DGVEIAK
+354 DGVEVAS
-361 QERNV
+361 QERQV
-366 GLRTVRVVMD
+366 GLRSIRVVME

-381 KSFYFVVNGKPMFA
+381 KSFYFEVNGHPMFA

-402 DDAML
+402 DDALL
-407 PNVTP
+407 PNVTT

-434 GGIYEDDEFYDEAD
+434 GGIYEDDKFYDEAD
-448 RNGILIWQDFMFACS
+448 RNGILIWQDFLFACTT
-463 SYPHDPLFVGR
+463 YPHDPLFLKR

-483 KRLRGQASLAMWCG
+483 KRLRGHASLAMWCG
-497 NNEIYEAMR
+497 NNEIYEGVR
-506 YWGWQRKYSAEAF
+506 YWGWKNKYTAEAF
-519 AEMECGYNVLFRE
+519 AEMNRGYDVLFRQ
-532 LLPQMVERLD
+532 LLPDMVKRFD
-542 GTRFYMHSSPYE
+542 SDRFYMHGSPYE

-560 NSWKTGDS
+560 ESWKIADS

-574 HGRKPFE
+574 YGRKPFE
-581 SFDTDVPR
+581 SFDSEIPR

-620 MNAHQKADIGNAL
+620 MNAHQKATIGNAL
-633 IKQTMGLYYKVPEQ
+633 IKQTMGLYYKVPAK

-656 VLQGQGIRHGIE
+656 VLQGQGMRHGIE

-691 VSWSGID
+691 VSWSSID

-703 KALMYQSKRAFAPI
+703 KAMQYQSQRAFAPV

-726 DLCVYLVS
+726 DLCVYLIS

-742 VRLDVE
+742 VRLTVE

-754 KVHGKWTQSGML
+754 KSHGKWTHS
-766 AANSSVLFMK
+766 
-776 KRADEL
+776 
-782 QGKLSAANSLLHFT
+782 GKLSANTSMLFLKKRVDEFLSKQDAATSFLRFT
-796 LKDKNGVT
+796 LKAKNGAA
-804 LADDVFYF
+804 LADEVFYF

-821 EANIETSVRRR
+821 EARIETSVKRR
-832 GDAIEMTLKTDKLAR
+832 GEAIEMTLKADKLAR
-847 DIFVEVPVQ
+847 DIFIEVPVQ
-856 GVRFTDNFFDLLPG
+856 GVRFSDNFFDLLPG

-875 TITSPEGHSLNDFT
+875 TITSPEGYSLKDFT
-889 FRLHQLGGVR
+889 FTLHQLGGVK

>member
-1 MLKDFAEVTRNTEK
+1 MK
-15 ISNFVSA
+15 
-22 VTAKYCLTEL
+22 
-32 TLTFNRI
+32 
-39 YTNPYMTGKDLACS
+39 GKDIVCS
-53 LATCIASLTASA
+53 LAACFMSLTASA
-65 YEKPQVCTLHT
+65 YQKPQVCTLHSD
-76 NWTFCQVGDTLWS
+76 WTFCQVGDTLWS

-95 TVHQDLLNHNR
+95 TIHQDLINHNR

-131 SFVVDEQQLSRDAAV
+131 SFVVTEEQLNRDAAV

-175 KVQVKPVL
+175 KVSVKSVL
-183 RKGVNRLLVRFRSPV
+183 RKGENRLLIRFRSAV
-198 KEVLPQLQTNG
+198 KEALPQWETNG
-209 FDYPASNDHSPW
+209 FDYPADNDHSSK
-221 RTSVYTR
+221 RVSIYTR

-257 VARIEDYYVCQEAV
+257 VARIEDYYVR
-271 TQAKA
+271 QASVSASKA
-276 DVDNRLEINNVT
+276 DVDNRLEITNVT
-288 SSTVSAL
+288 SQPVSAL
-295 LKVDYHYSDSDT
+295 LKVAYHYTANDT
-307 KEIRKQIELR
+307 KEVQKQIELR
-317 PGVNTVS
+317 PGENTVS
-324 LPVSIEKPH
+324 LPVMIDNPH

-341 EPSLYKFTASLSV
+341 EPSLYKFTVSVSV
-354 DGVEIAK
+354 DGVEVAS
-361 QERNV
+361 QERQV
-366 GLRTVRVVMD
+366 GLRSIRVVME

-381 KSFYFVVNGKPMFA
+381 KSFYFEVNGHPMFA

-402 DDAML
+402 DDALL

-412 ERYKRIFEDVK
+412 ERYKRILEDVK

-434 GGIYEDDEFYDEAD
+434 GGIYEDDKFYDEAD
-448 RNGILIWQDFMFACS
+448 RNGILIWQDFLFACTT
-463 SYPHDPLFVGR
+463 YPHDPLFLKR

-483 KRLRGQASLAMWCG
+483 KRLRGHASLAMWCG
-497 NNEIYEAMR
+497 NNEIYEGVR
-506 YWGWQRKYSAEAF
+506 YWGWKNKYTAEAF
-519 AEMECGYNVLFRE
+519 AEMNRGYDVLFRQ
-532 LLPQMVERLD
+532 LLPDMVKRFD
-542 GTRFYMHSSPYE
+542 SDRFYMHGSPYE

-560 NSWKTGDS
+560 ESWKIADS

-574 HGRKPFE
+574 YGRKPFE
-581 SFDTDVPR
+581 SFDSEIPR

-620 MNAHQKADIGNAL
+620 MNAHQKATIGNAL
-633 IKQTMGLYYKVPEQ
+633 IKQTMGLYYKVPAK

-656 VLQGQGIRHGIE
+656 VLQGQGMRHGIE

-691 VSWSGID
+691 VSWSSID

-703 KALMYQSKRAFAPI
+703 KAMQYQSQRAFAPI

-726 DLCVYLVS
+726 DLCVYLIS

-742 VRLDVE
+742 VRLTVE

-754 KVHGKWTQSGML
+754 KSHGKWTQNGKLTANTSML
-766 AANSSVLFMK
+766 FLK
-776 KRADEL
+776 KRVDEF
-782 QGKLSAANSLLHFT
+782 LSKQDAATSFLRFT
-796 LKDKNGVT
+796 LKAKNGAA
-804 LADDVFYF
+804 LADEVFYF

-821 EANIETSVRRR
+821 EARIETSVKKR
-832 GDAIEMTLKTDKLAR
+832 GEAIEMTLKTDKLAR
-847 DIFVEVPVQ
+847 DIFIEVPVQ
-856 GVRFTDNFFDLLPG
+856 GVRFSDNFFDLLPG

-875 TITSPEGHSLNDFT
+875 TITSPEGYSLKDFT
-889 FRLHQLGGVR
+889 FTLHQLGGVK

>member
-1 MLKDFAEVTRNTEK
+1 MK
-15 ISNFVSA
+15 
-22 VTAKYCLTEL
+22 
-32 TLTFNRI
+32 
-39 YTNPYMTGKDLACS
+39 GKDIICS
-53 LATCIASLTASA
+53 LAACFMSLTASA
-65 YEKPQVCTLHT
+65 YQKPQVCTLHSD
-76 NWTFCQVGDTLWS
+76 WTFCQVGDTLWS

-95 TVHQDLLNHNR
+95 TIHQDLLNHNR

-131 SFVVDEQQLSRDAAV
+131 SFVVTEEQLNRDAAV

-175 KVQVKPVL
+175 KVPVKSVL
-183 RKGVNRLLVRFRSPV
+183 RKGENSLLIRFRSAV
-198 KEVLPQLQTNG
+198 KEALPQWETNG
-209 FDYPASNDHSPW
+209 FDYPADNDHSSK
-221 RTSVYTR
+221 RVSIYTR

-257 VARIEDYYVCQEAV
+257 VARIEDYYVH
-271 TQAKA
+271 QASVSASKA
-276 DVDNRLEINNVT
+276 DVDNRLEITNVT
-288 SSTVSAL
+288 SQPVSAL
-295 LKVDYHYSDSDT
+295 LKVAYHYTANDT
-307 KEIRKQIELR
+307 KEVQKQIELL
-317 PGVNTVS
+317 PGENTVS
-324 LPVSIEKPH
+324 LPVMIDNPH

-341 EPSLYKFTASLSV
+341 EPSLYKFTASVSV
-354 DGVEIAK
+354 DGVEVAS
-361 QERNV
+361 QERQV
-366 GLRTVRVVMD
+366 GLRSIRVVME

-381 KSFYFVVNGKPMFA
+381 KSFYFEVNGHPMFA

-402 DDAML
+402 DDALL

-412 ERYKRIFEDVK
+412 ERYKRILEDVK

-434 GGIYEDDEFYDEAD
+434 GGIYEDDKFYDEAD
-448 RNGILIWQDFMFACS
+448 RNGILIWQDFLFACTT
-463 SYPHDPLFVGR
+463 YPHDPLFLKR

-483 KRLRGQASLAMWCG
+483 KRLRGHASLAMWCG
-497 NNEIYEAMR
+497 NNEIYEGVR
-506 YWGWQRKYSAEAF
+506 YWGWKNKYTAEAF
-519 AEMECGYNVLFRE
+519 AEMNCGYDVLFRQ
-532 LLPQMVERLD
+532 LLPDMVKRFD
-542 GTRFYMHSSPYE
+542 SDRFYMHGSPYE

-560 NSWKTGDS
+560 ESWKIADS

-574 HGRKPFE
+574 YGRKPFE
-581 SFDTDVPR
+581 SFDSEIPR

-620 MNAHQKADIGNAL
+620 MNAHQKATIGNAL
-633 IKQTMGLYYKVPEQ
+633 IKQTMSLYYKVPAK

-656 VLQGQGIRHGIE
+656 VLQGQGMRHGIE

-691 VSWSGID
+691 VSWSSID

-703 KALMYQSKRAFAPI
+703 KAMQYQSQRAFAPV
-717 LINAIKEGD
+717 LINAIKEGV
-726 DLCVYLVS
+726 DLCVYLIS

-742 VRLDVE
+742 VRLTVE

-754 KVHGKWTQSGML
+754 KSHGKWTQNGKLTANTSML
-766 AANSSVLFMK
+766 FLK
-776 KRADEL
+776 KRVDEF
-782 QGKLSAANSLLHFT
+782 LSKQDAATSFLRFT
-796 LKDKNGVT
+796 LKAKNGAA
-804 LADDVFYF
+804 LADEVFYF

-821 EANIETSVRRR
+821 EARIETSVKKR
-832 GDAIEMTLKTDKLAR
+832 GEAIEMTLKTDKLAR
-847 DIFVEVPVQ
+847 DIFIEVPVQ
-856 GVRFTDNFFDLLPG
+856 GVRFSDNFFDLLPG

-875 TITSPEGHSLNDFT
+875 TITSPEGYSLKDFT
-889 FRLHQLGGVR
+889 FTLHQLGGVK

>member
-1 MLKDFAEVTRNTEK
+1 MK
-15 ISNFVSA
+15 
-22 VTAKYCLTEL
+22 
-32 TLTFNRI
+32 
-39 YTNPYMTGKDLACS
+39 GKDIICS
-53 LATCIASLTASA
+53 LAACFMSLTASA
-65 YEKPQVCTLHT
+65 YQKPQVCTLHSD
-76 NWTFCQVGDTLWS
+76 WTFCQVGDTLWS

-95 TVHQDLLNHNR
+95 TIHQDLLNHNR

-131 SFVVDEQQLSRDAAV
+131 SFVVTEEQLNRDAAV

-175 KVQVKPVL
+175 KVPVKSVL
-183 RKGVNRLLVRFRSPV
+183 RKGENRLLIRFRSAV
-198 KEVLPQLQTNG
+198 KEALPQWETNG
-209 FDYPASNDHSPW
+209 FDYPADNDHSSK
-221 RTSVYTR
+221 RVSIYTR

-242 ATCGIWRPVRLVFSD
+242 ATCGIWRPVHLVFSD
-257 VARIEDYYVCQEAV
+257 VARIEDYYVR
-271 TQAKA
+271 QASVSASKA
-276 DVDNRLEINNVT
+276 DVDNRLEITNVT
-288 SSTVSAL
+288 FQPVSAL
-295 LKVDYHYSDSDT
+295 LKVAYHYSANDT
-307 KEIRKQIELR
+307 KEVQKQIELR
-317 PGVNTVS
+317 PGENTVS
-324 LPVSIEKPH
+324 LPVMIDNPH

-341 EPSLYKFTASLSV
+341 EPSLYKFTASVSV
-354 DGVEIAK
+354 DGVEVAS
-361 QERNV
+361 QERQV
-366 GLRTVRVVMD
+366 GLRSIRVVME

-381 KSFYFVVNGKPMFA
+381 KSFYFEVNGHPMFA

-402 DDAML
+402 DDALL
-407 PNVTP
+407 PNVTT

-434 GGIYEDDEFYDEAD
+434 GGIYEDDKFYDEAD
-448 RNGILIWQDFMFACS
+448 RNGILIWQDFLFACTT
-463 SYPHDPLFVGR
+463 YPHDPLFLKR

-483 KRLRGQASLAMWCG
+483 KRLRGHASLAMWCG
-497 NNEIYEAMR
+497 NNEIYEGVR
-506 YWGWQRKYSAEAF
+506 YWGWKNKYTAEAF
-519 AEMECGYNVLFRE
+519 AEMNRGYDVLFRQ
-532 LLPQMVERLD
+532 LLPDMVKRFD
-542 GTRFYMHSSPYE
+542 SDRFYMHGSPYE

-560 NSWKTGDS
+560 ESWKIADS

-574 HGRKPFE
+574 YGRKPFE
-581 SFDTDVPR
+581 SFDSEIPR

-620 MNAHQKADIGNAL
+620 MNAHQKATIGNAL
-633 IKQTMGLYYKVPEQ
+633 IKQTMSLYYKVPAK

-656 VLQGQGIRHGIE
+656 VLQGQGMRHGIE

-691 VSWSGID
+691 VSWSSID

-703 KALMYQSKRAFAPI
+703 KAMQYQSQRAFAPV

-726 DLCVYLVS
+726 DLCVYLIS
-734 DELQDRDD
+734 DELQDRGD
-742 VRLDVE
+742 VRLTVE

-754 KVHGKWTQSGML
+754 KSHGKWTHS
-766 AANSSVLFMK
+766 
-776 KRADEL
+776 
-782 QGKLSAANSLLHFT
+782 GKLSANTSMLFLKKRVDEFLSKQDAATSFLRFT
-796 LKDKNGVT
+796 LKAKNGAA
-804 LADDVFYF
+804 LADEVFYF

-821 EANIETSVRRR
+821 EARIETSVKRR
-832 GDAIEMTLKTDKLAR
+832 GEAIEMTLKADKLAR
-847 DIFVEVPVQ
+847 DIFIEVPVQ
-856 GVRFTDNFFDLLPG
+856 GVRFSDNFFDLLPG

-875 TITSPEGHSLNDFT
+875 TITSPEGYSLKDFT
-889 FRLHQLGGVR
+889 FTLHQLGGVK

>member
-1 MLKDFAEVTRNTEK
+1 MK
-15 ISNFVSA
+15 
-22 VTAKYCLTEL
+22 
-32 TLTFNRI
+32 
-39 YTNPYMTGKDLACS
+39 GKDIICS
-53 LATCIASLTASA
+53 LAACFMSLTASA
-65 YEKPQVCTLHT
+65 YQKPQVCTLHSD
-76 NWTFCQVGDTLWS
+76 WTFCQVGDTLWS

-95 TVHQDLLNHNR
+95 TIHQDLLNHNR

-131 SFVVDEQQLSRDAAV
+131 SFVVTEEQLNRDAAV

-175 KVQVKPVL
+175 KVPVKSVL
-183 RKGVNRLLVRFRSPV
+183 RKGENRLLIRFRSAV
-198 KEVLPQLQTNG
+198 KEALPQWETNG
-209 FDYPASNDHSPW
+209 FDYPADNDHSSK
-221 RTSVYTR
+221 RVSIYTR

-257 VARIEDYYVCQEAV
+257 VARIEDYYVR
-271 TQAKA
+271 QASVSASKA
-276 DVDNRLEINNVT
+276 DVDNRLEITNVT
-288 SSTVSAL
+288 SQPVSAL
-295 LKVDYHYSDSDT
+295 LKVAYHYTANDT
-307 KEIRKQIELR
+307 KEVQKQIELR
-317 PGVNTVS
+317 PGENTVS
-324 LPVSIEKPH
+324 LPVMIDNPH

-341 EPSLYKFTASLSV
+341 EPSLYKFTASVSV
-354 DGVEIAK
+354 DGVEVAS
-361 QERNV
+361 QERQV
-366 GLRTVRVVMD
+366 GLRSIRVVME

-381 KSFYFVVNGKPMFA
+381 KSFYFEVNGHPMFA

-402 DDAML
+402 DDAL
-407 PNVTP
+407 LSNVTP

-434 GGIYEDDEFYDEAD
+434 GGIYEDDKFYDEAD
-448 RNGILIWQDFMFACS
+448 RNGILIWQDFLFACTT
-463 SYPHDPLFVGR
+463 YPHDPLFLKR

-483 KRLRGQASLAMWCG
+483 KRLRGHASLAMWCG
-497 NNEIYEAMR
+497 NNEIYEGVR
-506 YWGWQRKYSAEAF
+506 YWGWKNKYTAEAF
-519 AEMECGYNVLFRE
+519 AEMNRGYDVLFRQ
-532 LLPQMVERLD
+532 LLPDMVKRFD
-542 GTRFYMHSSPYE
+542 SDRFYMHGSPYE

-560 NSWKTGDS
+560 ESWKIADS

-574 HGRKPFE
+574 YGRKPFE
-581 SFDTDVPR
+581 SFDSEIPR

-620 MNAHQKADIGNAL
+620 MNAHQKATIGNAL
-633 IKQTMGLYYKVPEQ
+633 IKQTMSLYYKVPAK

-656 VLQGQGIRHGIE
+656 VLQGHGMRHGIE

-691 VSWSGID
+691 VSWSSID

-703 KALMYQSKRAFAPI
+703 KAMQYQSQRAFAPV

-726 DLCVYLVS
+726 DLCVYLIS

-742 VRLDVE
+742 VRLTVE

-754 KVHGKWTQSGML
+754 KSHGKWTQNGKLTANTSML
-766 AANSSVLFMK
+766 FLK
-776 KRADEL
+776 KRVDEF
-782 QGKLSAANSLLHFT
+782 LSKQDAATSFLRFT
-796 LKDKNGVT
+796 LKAKNGAA
-804 LADDVFYF
+804 LADEVFYF

-821 EANIETSVRRR
+821 EARIETSVKKR
-832 GDAIEMTLKTDKLAR
+832 GEAIEMTLKTDKLAR
-847 DIFVEVPVQ
+847 DIFIEVPVQ
-856 GVRFTDNFFDLLPG
+856 GVRFSDNFFDLLPG

-875 TITSPEGHSLNDFT
+875 TITSPEGYSLKDFT
-889 FRLHQLGGVR
+889 FTLHQLGGVK

>member
-1 MLKDFAEVTRNTEK
+1 MFFAV
-15 ISNFVSA
+15 I
-22 VTAKYCLTEL
+22 AKYCLTEL

-131 SFVVDEQQLSRDAAV
+131 SFVVNEQQLSRDAAV
-146 LELDGLDTYAD
+146 LEMDGLDTYAD

-175 KVQVKPVL
+175 KIEVKPVL
-183 RKGVNRLLVRFRSPV
+183 RKGVNQLLVRFRSPV

-257 VARIEDYYVCQEAV
+257 VARIEDYYVCQDVV

-307 KEIRKQIELR
+307 KEIKKQIELR
-317 PGVNTVS
+317 PGANTVS

-376 DDEHG
+376 DDEYG

-402 DDAML
+402 DDALL

-463 SYPHDPLFVGR
+463 SYPHDPQFVGR

-483 KRLRGQASLAMWCG
+483 KRLRGHASLAMWCG

-519 AEMECGYNVLFRE
+519 AGMERGYDVLFRG
-532 LLPQMVERLD
+532 LLPKMVERLD
-542 GTRFYMHSSPYE
+542 NGRFYMHSSPYE

-560 NSWKTGDS
+560 DSWKTADS

-633 IKQTMGLYYKVPEQ
+633 IKQTMGLYYKVPEK

-656 VLQGQGIRHGIE
+656 VLQGQGMRHGIE

-726 DLCVYLVS
+726 DVCVYLVS

-754 KVHGKWTQSGML
+754 KAHGKWTQSGML

-776 KRADEL
+776 KRAGEL
-782 QGKLSAANSLLHFT
+782 QGKLSAATSLLHFT
-796 LKDKNGVT
+796 LKAKNGAT

-821 EANIETSVRRR
+821 KANIETSVRRR

-847 DIFVEVPVQ
+847 DIFVEVSVQ

-875 TITSPEGHSLNDFT
+875 TITSPEGDSLNDFT

>member
-1 MLKDFAEVTRNTEK
+1 MK
-15 ISNFVSA
+15 
-22 VTAKYCLTEL
+22 
-32 TLTFNRI
+32 
-39 YTNPYMTGKDLACS
+39 GKDIICYVAACFM
-53 LATCIASLTASA
+53 SLTASA
-65 YEKPQVCTLHT
+65 YQKPQVCTLHSD
-76 NWTFCQVGDTLWS
+76 WTFCQVGDTLWS

-95 TVHQDLLNHNR
+95 TIHQDLLNHNR

-131 SFVVDEQQLSRDAAV
+131 SFVVTEEQLNRDAAV

-175 KVQVKPVL
+175 KVSVKPVL
-183 RKGVNRLLVRFRSPV
+183 RKGENRLLIRFRSAV
-198 KEVLPQLQTNG
+198 KEALPQWETNG
-209 FDYPASNDHSPW
+209 FDYPADNDHSSK
-221 RTSVYTR
+221 RVSIYTR

-257 VARIEDYYVCQEAV
+257 VARIEDYYVR
-271 TQAKA
+271 QASVSASKA
-276 DVDNRLEINNVT
+276 DVDNRLEITNVT
-288 SSTVSAL
+288 SQPVSAL
-295 LKVDYHYSDSDT
+295 LKVAYHYSANDT
-307 KEIRKQIELR
+307 KEVQKQIELR
-317 PGVNTVS
+317 PGENTVS
-324 LPVSIEKPH
+324 LPVMIDNPH

-341 EPSLYKFTASLSV
+341 EPSLYKFTASVSV
-354 DGVEIAK
+354 DGVEVAS
-361 QERNV
+361 QERQV
-366 GLRTVRVVMD
+366 GLRSIRVVME

-381 KSFYFVVNGKPMFA
+381 KSFYFEVNGHPMFA

-402 DDAML
+402 DDALL
-407 PNVTP
+407 PNVTT

-434 GGIYEDDEFYDEAD
+434 GGIYEDDKFYDEAD
-448 RNGILIWQDFMFACS
+448 RNGILIWQDFLFACTT
-463 SYPHDPLFVGR
+463 YPHDPLFLKR

-483 KRLRGQASLAMWCG
+483 KRLRGHASLAMWCG
-497 NNEIYEAMR
+497 NNEIYEGVR
-506 YWGWQRKYSAEAF
+506 YWGWKNKYTSEAF
-519 AEMECGYNVLFRE
+519 AEMNRGYDVLFRQ
-532 LLPQMVERLD
+532 LLPDMVKRFD
-542 GTRFYMHSSPYE
+542 SDRFYMHGSPYE

-560 NSWKTGDS
+560 ESWKIADS

-574 HGRKPFE
+574 YGRKPFE
-581 SFDTDVPR
+581 SFDSEIPR

-620 MNAHQKADIGNAL
+620 MNAHQKATIGNAL
-633 IKQTMGLYYKVPEQ
+633 IKQTMSLYYKVPAK

-656 VLQGQGIRHGIE
+656 VLQGQGMRHGIE

-691 VSWSGID
+691 VSWSSID

-703 KALMYQSKRAFAPI
+703 KAMQYQSQRAFAPV

-726 DLCVYLVS
+726 DLCVYLIS
-734 DELQDRDD
+734 DELQDRGD
-742 VRLDVE
+742 VRLTVE

-754 KVHGKWTQSGML
+754 KSHGKWTHS
-766 AANSSVLFMK
+766 
-776 KRADEL
+776 
-782 QGKLSAANSLLHFT
+782 GKLSANTSMLFLKKRVDEFLSKQDAATSFLRFT
-796 LKDKNGVT
+796 LKAKNGAA
-804 LADDVFYF
+804 LADEVFYF

-821 EANIETSVRRR
+821 EARIETSVKRR
-832 GDAIEMTLKTDKLAR
+832 GEAIEMTLKADKLAR
-847 DIFVEVPVQ
+847 DIFIEVPVQ
-856 GVRFTDNFFDLLPG
+856 GVRFSDNFFDLLPG

-875 TITSPEGHSLNDFT
+875 TITSPEGYSLKGFT
-889 FRLHQLGGVR
+889 FTLHQLGGIK

>member
-1 MLKDFAEVTRNTEK
+1 
-15 ISNFVSA
+15 
-22 VTAKYCLTEL
+22 
-32 TLTFNRI
+32 
-39 YTNPYMTGKDLACS
+39 MTGKDLACS

-65 YEKPQVCTLHT
+65 YEKPQVCPLHT
-76 NWTFCQVGDTLWS
+76 NWTFCQVCDTLWS

-146 LELDGLDTYAD
+146 LEMDGLDTYAD

-175 KVQVKPVL
+175 KIEVKPVL

-209 FDYPASNDHSPW
+209 FDYPASNDPSPW

-257 VARIEDYYVCQEAV
+257 VARIEDYYVCQDSV

-288 SSTVSAL
+288 SGTVSAL

-307 KEIRKQIELR
+307 KEIKKQIELR
-317 PGVNTVS
+317 PGANTVS

-376 DDEHG
+376 DDEYG

-402 DDAML
+402 DDALL
-407 PNVTP
+407 PNVTQ

-474 VEAEAEYNI
+474 VESEAEYNI
-483 KRLRGQASLAMWCG
+483 KRLRGHASLAMWCG

-519 AEMECGYNVLFRE
+519 AEMERGYNVLFRE

-633 IKQTMGLYYKVPEQ
+633 IRQTMRLYYRVPEK

-703 KALMYQSKRAFAPI
+703 KALMYKSKRAFAPI

-734 DELQDRDD
+734 DELQDHDG

-754 KVHGKWTQSGML
+754 KAHGKWTQDGKL
-766 AANSSVLFMK
+766 AANASVLFMK
-776 KRADEL
+776 KSADEL

-796 LKDKNGVT
+796 LKAKNGAT

-856 GVRFTDNFFDLLPG
+856 GVRFTDNFFDLLPD

>member
-1 MLKDFAEVTRNTEK
+1 
-15 ISNFVSA
+15 
-22 VTAKYCLTEL
+22 
-32 TLTFNRI
+32 
-39 YTNPYMTGKDLACS
+39 MTGKDLACS

-116 EAVQW
+116 DAVQW

-131 SFVVDEQQLSRDAAV
+131 SFVVDEHQLGRDAAV

-175 KVQVKPVL
+175 KIEVKPVL
-183 RKGVNRLLVRFRSPV
+183 RKGVNQLLVRFRSPV

-257 VARIEDYYVCQEAV
+257 VARIEDYYVCQDAV

-307 KEIRKQIELR
+307 KEIKKQIELR
-317 PGVNTVS
+317 PGANTVS

-381 KSFYFVVNGKPMFA
+381 KSFYFVVNGKPIFA

-402 DDAML
+402 DDALL
-407 PNVTP
+407 PNVMQ

-434 GGIYEDDEFYDEAD
+434 GGVYEDDEFYDEAD

-474 VEAEAEYNI
+474 VESEAEYNI
-483 KRLRGQASLAMWCG
+483 KRLRGHASLAMWCG

-519 AEMECGYNVLFRE
+519 AEMERGYDVLFRE
-532 LLPQMVERLD
+532 LLPKMVERLD
-542 GTRFYMHSSPYE
+542 NGRFYMHSSPYE

-609 EEKDFELESPV
+609 EENDFELESPV

-633 IKQTMGLYYKVPEQ
+633 IKQTMGLYYKVPEK

-656 VLQGQGIRHGIE
+656 VLQGQGMRHGIE

-717 LINAIKEGD
+717 LINAVREGD

-734 DELQDRDD
+734 DELQDHDG

-754 KVHGKWTQSGML
+754 KAHGKWTQSGML

-776 KRADEL
+776 KPAGEL

-796 LKDKNGVT
+796 LKTKNGAT

-875 TITSPEGHSLNDFT
+875 TITSPEGHSLKDFA

>member
-1 MLKDFAEVTRNTEK
+1 MK
-15 ISNFVSA
+15 
-22 VTAKYCLTEL
+22 
-32 TLTFNRI
+32 
-39 YTNPYMTGKDLACS
+39 GKDIICS
-53 LATCIASLTASA
+53 LAACFMSLTASA
-65 YEKPQVCTLHT
+65 YQKPQVCTLHSD
-76 NWTFCQVGDTLWS
+76 WTFCQVGDTLWS

-95 TVHQDLLNHNR
+95 TIHQDLLNHNR

-131 SFVVDEQQLSRDAAV
+131 SFVVTEEQLNRDAAV

-175 KVQVKPVL
+175 KVPVKSVL
-183 RKGVNRLLVRFRSPV
+183 RKGENRLLIRFRSAV
-198 KEVLPQLQTNG
+198 KEALPQWETNG
-209 FDYPASNDHSPW
+209 FDYPADNDHSSK
-221 RTSVYTR
+221 RVSIYTR

-257 VARIEDYYVCQEAV
+257 VARIEDYYVR
-271 TQAKA
+271 QASVSASKA
-276 DVDNRLEINNVT
+276 DVDNRLEITNVT
-288 SSTVSAL
+288 SQPVSAL
-295 LKVDYHYSDSDT
+295 LKVAYHYSANDT
-307 KEIRKQIELR
+307 KEVQKQIELR
-317 PGVNTVS
+317 PGENTVS
-324 LPVSIEKPH
+324 LPVMIDNPH

-341 EPSLYKFTASLSV
+341 EPSLYKFTASVSV
-354 DGVEIAK
+354 DGVEVAS
-361 QERNV
+361 QERQV
-366 GLRTVRVVMD
+366 GLRSIRVVME

-381 KSFYFVVNGKPMFA
+381 KSFYFEVNGHPMFA

-402 DDAML
+402 DDALL
-407 PNVTP
+407 PNVTT

-434 GGIYEDDEFYDEAD
+434 GGIYEDDKFYDEAD
-448 RNGILIWQDFMFACS
+448 RNGILIWQDFLFACTT
-463 SYPHDPLFVGR
+463 YPHDPLFLKR

-483 KRLRGQASLAMWCG
+483 KRLRGHASLAMWCG
-497 NNEIYEAMR
+497 NNEIYEGVR
-506 YWGWQRKYSAEAF
+506 YWGWKNKYTAEAF
-519 AEMECGYNVLFRE
+519 AEMNRGYDVLFRQ
-532 LLPQMVERLD
+532 LLPDMVKRFD
-542 GTRFYMHSSPYE
+542 SDRFYMHGSPYE

-560 NSWKTGDS
+560 ESWKIADS

-574 HGRKPFE
+574 YGRKPFE
-581 SFDTDVPR
+581 SFDSEIPR

-620 MNAHQKADIGNAL
+620 MNAHQKATIGNAL
-633 IKQTMGLYYKVPEQ
+633 IKQTMGLYYKVPAK

-656 VLQGQGIRHGIE
+656 VLQGQGMRHGIE

-691 VSWSGID
+691 VSWSSID

-703 KALMYQSKRAFAPI
+703 KAMQYQSQRAFAPV

-726 DLCVYLVS
+726 DLCVYLIS

-742 VRLDVE
+742 VRLTVE

-754 KVHGKWTQSGML
+754 KSHGKWTHS
-766 AANSSVLFMK
+766 
-776 KRADEL
+776 
-782 QGKLSAANSLLHFT
+782 GKLSANTSMLFLKKRVDEFLSKQDAATSFLRFT
-796 LKDKNGVT
+796 LKAKNGAA
-804 LADDVFYF
+804 LADEVFYF

-821 EANIETSVRRR
+821 EARIETSVKRR
-832 GDAIEMTLKTDKLAR
+832 GEAIEMTLKADKLAR
-847 DIFVEVPVQ
+847 DIFIEVPVQ
-856 GVRFTDNFFDLLPG
+856 GVRFSDNFFDLLPG

-875 TITSPEGHSLNDFT
+875 IITSPEGYSLKDFNFT
-889 FRLHQLGGVR
+889 LHQLGGVK

>member
-1 MLKDFAEVTRNTEK
+1 MK
-15 ISNFVSA
+15 
-22 VTAKYCLTEL
+22 
-32 TLTFNRI
+32 
-39 YTNPYMTGKDLACS
+39 GKDIVCS
-53 LATCIASLTASA
+53 LAACFMSLTASA
-65 YEKPQVCTLHT
+65 YQKPQVCTLHSD
-76 NWTFCQVGDTLWS
+76 WMFCQVGDMLWS

-95 TVHQDLLNHNR
+95 TIHQDLLNHNR

-131 SFVVDEQQLSRDAAV
+131 SFVVTEEQLNRDAAV

-175 KVQVKPVL
+175 KVPVKSVL
-183 RKGVNRLLVRFRSPV
+183 RKGENRLLIRFRSAV
-198 KEVLPQLQTNG
+198 KEALPQWETNG
-209 FDYPASNDHSPW
+209 FDYPADNDHSSK
-221 RTSVYTR
+221 RVSIYTR

-257 VARIEDYYVCQEAV
+257 VARIEDYYVR
-271 TQAKA
+271 QASVSASKA
-276 DVDNRLEINNVT
+276 DVDNRLEITNVT
-288 SSTVSAL
+288 SQPVSAL
-295 LKVDYHYSDSDT
+295 LKVAYHYSANDT
-307 KEIRKQIELR
+307 KEVQKQIELR
-317 PGVNTVS
+317 PGENTVS
-324 LPVSIEKPH
+324 LPVMIDNPH

-341 EPSLYKFTASLSV
+341 EPSLYKFTASVSV
-354 DGVEIAK
+354 DGVEVAS
-361 QERNV
+361 QERQV
-366 GLRTVRVVMD
+366 GLRSIRVVME

-381 KSFYFVVNGKPMFA
+381 KSFYFEVNGHPMFA

-402 DDAML
+402 DDALL
-407 PNVTP
+407 PNVTT

-423 AANMNMLRVWG
+423 AANMNILRVWG
-434 GGIYEDDEFYDEAD
+434 GGIYEDDKFYDEAD
-448 RNGILIWQDFMFACS
+448 RNGILIWQDFLFACTT
-463 SYPHDPLFVGR
+463 YPHDPLFLKR

-483 KRLRGQASLAMWCG
+483 KRLRGHASLAMWCG
-497 NNEIYEAMR
+497 NNEIYEGVR
-506 YWGWQRKYSAEAF
+506 YWGWKNKYTAEAF
-519 AEMECGYNVLFRE
+519 AEMNRGYDVLFRQ
-532 LLPQMVERLD
+532 LLPDMVKRFD
-542 GTRFYMHSSPYE
+542 SDRFYMHGSPYE

-560 NSWKTGDS
+560 ESWKIADS

-574 HGRKPFE
+574 YGRKPFE
-581 SFDTDVPR
+581 SFDLEIPR

-620 MNAHQKADIGNAL
+620 MNAHQKATIGNAL
-633 IKQTMGLYYKVPEQ
+633 IKQTMGLYYKVPAK

-656 VLQGQGIRHGIE
+656 VLQGQGMRHGIE

-691 VSWSGID
+691 VSWSSID

-703 KALMYQSKRAFAPI
+703 KAMQYQSQRAFAPI

-726 DLCVYLVS
+726 DLCVYLIS

-742 VRLDVE
+742 VRLTVE

-754 KVHGKWTQSGML
+754 KSHGKWTHS
-766 AANSSVLFMK
+766 
-776 KRADEL
+776 
-782 QGKLSAANSLLHFT
+782 GKLSANTSMLFLKKRVDEFLSKQDAATSFLRFT
-796 LKDKNGVT
+796 LKAKNGAS
-804 LADDVFYF
+804 LADEVFYF

-821 EANIETSVRRR
+821 EARIETSVKRR
-832 GDAIEMTLKTDKLAR
+832 GEAIEMTLKADKLAR
-847 DIFVEVPVQ
+847 DIFIEVPVQ
-856 GVRFTDNFFDLLPG
+856 GVRFSDNFFDLLPG

-875 TITSPEGHSLNDFT
+875 TITSPEGYSLKDFT
-889 FRLHQLGGVR
+889 FTLHQLGGVK

>member
-1 MLKDFAEVTRNTEK
+1 MK
-15 ISNFVSA
+15 
-22 VTAKYCLTEL
+22 
-32 TLTFNRI
+32 
-39 YTNPYMTGKDLACS
+39 GKDIICS
-53 LATCIASLTASA
+53 LAACFMSLTASA
-65 YEKPQVCTLHT
+65 YQKPQVCTLHSD
-76 NWTFCQVGDTLWS
+76 WTFCQVGDTLWS

-95 TVHQDLLNHNR
+95 TIHQDLLNHNR

-131 SFVVDEQQLSRDAAV
+131 SFVVTEEQLNRDAAV

-175 KVQVKPVL
+175 KVPVKSVL
-183 RKGVNRLLVRFRSPV
+183 RKGENRLLIRFRSAV
-198 KEVLPQLQTNG
+198 KEALPQWETNG
-209 FDYPASNDHSPW
+209 FDYPADNDHSSK
-221 RTSVYTR
+221 RVSIYTR

-257 VARIEDYYVCQEAV
+257 VARIEDYYVR
-271 TQAKA
+271 QASVSASKA
-276 DVDNRLEINNVT
+276 DVDNRLEITNVT
-288 SSTVSAL
+288 SQPVSAL
-295 LKVDYHYSDSDT
+295 LKVAYHYSANDT
-307 KEIRKQIELR
+307 KEVHKQIELR
-317 PGVNTVS
+317 PGENTVS
-324 LPVSIEKPH
+324 LPVMIDNPH

-341 EPSLYKFTASLSV
+341 EPSLYKFTASVSV
-354 DGVEIAK
+354 DGVEVAS
-361 QERNV
+361 QERQV
-366 GLRTVRVVMD
+366 GLRSIRVVME

-381 KSFYFVVNGKPMFA
+381 KSFYFEVNGHPMFA

-402 DDAML
+402 DDALL
-407 PNVTP
+407 PNVTT

-434 GGIYEDDEFYDEAD
+434 GGIYEDDKFYDEAD
-448 RNGILIWQDFMFACS
+448 RNGILIWQDFLFACTT
-463 SYPHDPLFVGR
+463 YPHDPLFLKR

-483 KRLRGQASLAMWCG
+483 KRLRGHASLAMWCG
-497 NNEIYEAMR
+497 NNEIYEGVR
-506 YWGWQRKYSAEAF
+506 YWGWKNKYTAEAF
-519 AEMECGYNVLFRE
+519 AEMNRGYDVLFRQ
-532 LLPQMVERLD
+532 LLPDMVKRFD
-542 GTRFYMHSSPYE
+542 SDRFYMHGSPYE

-560 NSWKTGDS
+560 ESWKIADS

-574 HGRKPFE
+574 YGRKPFE
-581 SFDTDVPR
+581 SFDSEIPR

-620 MNAHQKADIGNAL
+620 MNAHQKATIGNAL
-633 IKQTMGLYYKVPEQ
+633 IKQTMGLYYKVPAK

-656 VLQGQGIRHGIE
+656 VLQGHGMRHGIE

-691 VSWSGID
+691 VSWSSID

-703 KALMYQSKRAFAPI
+703 KAMQYQSQRAFAPV

-726 DLCVYLVS
+726 DLCVYLIS

-742 VRLDVE
+742 VRLTVE

-754 KVHGKWTQSGML
+754 KSHGKWTHS
-766 AANSSVLFMK
+766 
-776 KRADEL
+776 
-782 QGKLSAANSLLHFT
+782 GKLSANTSMLFLKKRVDEFLSKQDAATSFLRFT
-796 LKDKNGVT
+796 LKAKNGAA
-804 LADDVFYF
+804 LADEVFYF

-821 EANIETSVRRR
+821 EARIETSVKRR
-832 GDAIEMTLKTDKLAR
+832 GEAIEMILKADKLAR
-847 DIFVEVPVQ
+847 DIFIEVPVQ
-856 GVRFTDNFFDLLPG
+856 GVRFSDNFFDLLPG

-875 TITSPEGHSLNDFT
+875 TITSPEGYSLKDFT
-889 FRLHQLGGVR
+889 FTLHQLGGVK

>member
-1 MLKDFAEVTRNTEK
+1 MK
-15 ISNFVSA
+15 
-22 VTAKYCLTEL
+22 
-32 TLTFNRI
+32 
-39 YTNPYMTGKDLACS
+39 GKDIICS
-53 LATCIASLTASA
+53 LAACFMSLTASA
-65 YEKPQVCTLHT
+65 YQKPQVCTLHSD
-76 NWTFCQVGDTLWS
+76 WTFCQVGDTLWS

-95 TVHQDLLNHNR
+95 TIHQDLLNHNR

-131 SFVVDEQQLSRDAAV
+131 SFVVTEEQLNRDAAV

-175 KVQVKPVL
+175 KVPVKSVL
-183 RKGVNRLLVRFRSPV
+183 RKGENRLLIRFRSAV
-198 KEVLPQLQTNG
+198 KEALPQWETNG
-209 FDYPASNDHSPW
+209 FDYPADNDHSSK
-221 RTSVYTR
+221 RVSIYTR

-257 VARIEDYYVCQEAV
+257 VARIEDYYVR
-271 TQAKA
+271 QASVSASKA
-276 DVDNRLEINNVT
+276 DVDNRLEITNVT
-288 SSTVSAL
+288 SQPVSAL
-295 LKVDYHYSDSDT
+295 LKVAYHYSANDT
-307 KEIRKQIELR
+307 KEVQKQIELR
-317 PGVNTVS
+317 PGENTVS
-324 LPVSIEKPH
+324 LPVMIDNPH

-341 EPSLYKFTASLSV
+341 EPSLYKFTASVSV
-354 DGVEIAK
+354 DGVEVAS
-361 QERNV
+361 QERQV
-366 GLRTVRVVMD
+366 GLRSIRVVME

-381 KSFYFVVNGKPMFA
+381 KSFYFEVNGHPMFA

-402 DDAML
+402 DDALL
-407 PNVTP
+407 PNVTT

-434 GGIYEDDEFYDEAD
+434 GGIYEDDKFYDEAD
-448 RNGILIWQDFMFACS
+448 RNGILIWQDFLFACTT
-463 SYPHDPLFVGR
+463 YPHDPLFLKR

-483 KRLRGQASLAMWCG
+483 KRLRGHASLAMWCG
-497 NNEIYEAMR
+497 NNEIYEGVR
-506 YWGWQRKYSAEAF
+506 YWGWKNKYTAEAF
-519 AEMECGYNVLFRE
+519 AEMNRGYDVLFRQ
-532 LLPQMVERLD
+532 LLPDMVKRFD
-542 GTRFYMHSSPYE
+542 SDRFYMHGSPYE

-560 NSWKTGDS
+560 ESWKIADS

-574 HGRKPFE
+574 YGRKPFE
-581 SFDTDVPR
+581 SFDSEIPR

-620 MNAHQKADIGNAL
+620 MNAHQKATIGNAL
-633 IKQTMGLYYKVPEQ
+633 IKQTMSLYYKVPVK

-656 VLQGQGIRHGIE
+656 VLQGQGMRHGIE

-691 VSWSGID
+691 VSWSSID

-703 KALMYQSKRAFAPI
+703 KAMQYQSQRAFAPV
-717 LINAIKEGD
+717 LINAIKEGY
-726 DLCVYLVS
+726 DLCVYLIS

-742 VRLDVE
+742 VRLTVE

-754 KVHGKWTQSGML
+754 KSHGKWTHS
-766 AANSSVLFMK
+766 
-776 KRADEL
+776 
-782 QGKLSAANSLLHFT
+782 GKLSANTSMLFLKKRVDEFLSKQDAATSFLRFT
-796 LKDKNGVT
+796 LKAKNGAA
-804 LADDVFYF
+804 LADEVFYF

-821 EANIETSVRRR
+821 EARIETSVKRR
-832 GDAIEMTLKTDKLAR
+832 GEAIEMTLKADKLAR
-847 DIFVEVPVQ
+847 DIFIEVPVQ
-856 GVRFTDNFFDLLPG
+856 GVRFSDNFFDLLPG

-875 TITSPEGHSLNDFT
+875 TITSPEGYSLKDFT
-889 FRLHQLGGVR
+889 FTLHQLGGVK

>member
-1 MLKDFAEVTRNTEK
+1 
-15 ISNFVSA
+15 
-22 VTAKYCLTEL
+22 
-32 TLTFNRI
+32 
-39 YTNPYMTGKDLACS
+39 MTGKDLACS

-146 LELDGLDTYAD
+146 LEMDGLDTYAD

-175 KVQVKPVL
+175 KIEVKPVL
-183 RKGVNRLLVRFRSPV
+183 RKGVNQLLVRFRSPV

-257 VARIEDYYVCQEAV
+257 VARIEDYYVCQDAV

-288 SSTVSAL
+288 SNTVSAL

-307 KEIRKQIELR
+307 KEIKKQIELR
-317 PGVNTVS
+317 PGANTVS
-324 LPVSIEKPH
+324 LPVSIENPH

-402 DDAML
+402 DDALL
-407 PNVTP
+407 PNVTQ

-434 GGIYEDDEFYDEAD
+434 GGIYEDNEFYDEAD

-483 KRLRGQASLAMWCG
+483 KRLRGHASLAMWCG

-519 AEMECGYNVLFRE
+519 AEMERGYNVLFRE
-532 LLPQMVERLD
+532 LLPKMVERLD

-633 IKQTMGLYYKVPEQ
+633 IRQTMRLYYRVPEK

-734 DELQDRDD
+734 DELQDHDG

-754 KVHGKWTQSGML
+754 KAHGKWTQSGML

-875 TITSPEGHSLNDFT
+875 TITSPEGHLLNDFT

>member
-1 MLKDFAEVTRNTEK
+1 MK
-15 ISNFVSA
+15 
-22 VTAKYCLTEL
+22 
-32 TLTFNRI
+32 
-39 YTNPYMTGKDLACS
+39 GKDIICS
-53 LATCIASLTASA
+53 LAACFMSLTASA
-65 YEKPQVCTLHT
+65 YQKPQVCTLHSD
-76 NWTFCQVGDTLWS
+76 WTFCQVGDTLWS

-95 TVHQDLLNHNR
+95 TIHQDLLNHNR

-131 SFVVDEQQLSRDAAV
+131 SFVVTEEQLNRDAAV

-175 KVQVKPVL
+175 KVPVKSVL
-183 RKGVNRLLVRFRSPV
+183 RKGENRLLIRFRSAV
-198 KEVLPQLQTNG
+198 KEALPQWETNG
-209 FDYPASNDHSPW
+209 FDYPADNDHSSK
-221 RTSVYTR
+221 RVSIYTR

-257 VARIEDYYVCQEAV
+257 VARIEDYYVR
-271 TQAKA
+271 QASVSASKA
-276 DVDNRLEINNVT
+276 DVDNRLEITNVT
-288 SSTVSAL
+288 SQPVSAL
-295 LKVDYHYSDSDT
+295 LKVAYHYSANDT
-307 KEIRKQIELR
+307 KEVQKQIELR
-317 PGVNTVS
+317 PGENTVS
-324 LPVSIEKPH
+324 LPVMIDNPH

-341 EPSLYKFTASLSV
+341 EPSLYKFTASVSV
-354 DGVEIAK
+354 DGVEVAS
-361 QERNV
+361 QERQV
-366 GLRTVRVVMD
+366 GLRSIRVVME
-376 DDEHG
+376 DDEYG
-381 KSFYFVVNGKPMFA
+381 KSFYFEVNGHPMFA

-402 DDAML
+402 DDALL

-412 ERYKRIFEDVK
+412 ERYKRILEDVK

-434 GGIYEDDEFYDEAD
+434 GGIYEDDKFYDEAD
-448 RNGILIWQDFMFACS
+448 RNGILIWQDFLFACTT
-463 SYPHDPLFVGR
+463 YPHDPLFLKR

-483 KRLRGQASLAMWCG
+483 KRLRGHASLAMWCG
-497 NNEIYEAMR
+497 NNEIYEGVR
-506 YWGWQRKYSAEAF
+506 YWGWKNKYTAEAF
-519 AEMECGYNVLFRE
+519 AEMNRGYDVLFRQ
-532 LLPQMVERLD
+532 LLPDMVKRFD
-542 GTRFYMHSSPYE
+542 SDRFYMHGSPYE

-560 NSWKTGDS
+560 ESWKIADS

-574 HGRKPFE
+574 YGRKPFE
-581 SFDTDVPR
+581 SFDSEIPR

-620 MNAHQKADIGNAL
+620 MNAHQKATIGNAL
-633 IKQTMGLYYKVPEQ
+633 IKQTMGLYYKVPAK

-656 VLQGQGIRHGIE
+656 VLQGHGMRHGIE

-691 VSWSGID
+691 VSWSSID

-703 KALMYQSKRAFAPI
+703 KAMQYQSQRAFAPV

-726 DLCVYLVS
+726 DLCVYLIS

-742 VRLDVE
+742 VRLTVE

-754 KVHGKWTQSGML
+754 KSHGKWTQNGKLTANTSML
-766 AANSSVLFMK
+766 FLK
-776 KRADEL
+776 KRVDEF
-782 QGKLSAANSLLHFT
+782 LSKQDAATSFLRFT
-796 LKDKNGVT
+796 LKAKNGAA
-804 LADDVFYF
+804 LADEVFYF

-821 EANIETSVRRR
+821 EARIETSVKKR
-832 GDAIEMTLKTDKLAR
+832 GEAIEMTLKTDKLAR
-847 DIFVEVPVQ
+847 DIFIEVPVQ
-856 GVRFTDNFFDLLPG
+856 GVRFSDNFFDLLPG

-875 TITSPEGHSLNDFT
+875 TITSPEGHSLKDFT
-889 FRLHQLGGVR
+889 FTLHQLGGVK

>member
-1 MLKDFAEVTRNTEK
+1 MK
-15 ISNFVSA
+15 
-22 VTAKYCLTEL
+22 
-32 TLTFNRI
+32 
-39 YTNPYMTGKDLACS
+39 GKDIVCS
-53 LATCIASLTASA
+53 LAACFMSLTASA
-65 YEKPQVCTLHT
+65 YQKPQVCTLHSD
-76 NWTFCQVGDTLWS
+76 WTFCQVGDTLWS

-95 TVHQDLLNHNR
+95 TIHQDLLNHNR

-131 SFVVDEQQLSRDAAV
+131 SFVVTEEQLNRDAAV

-175 KVQVKPVL
+175 KVPVKSVL
-183 RKGVNRLLVRFRSPV
+183 RKGENRLLIRFRSAV
-198 KEVLPQLQTNG
+198 KEALPQWETNG
-209 FDYPASNDHSPW
+209 FDYPADNDHSSK
-221 RTSVYTR
+221 RVSIYTR

-257 VARIEDYYVCQEAV
+257 IARIEDYYVR
-271 TQAKA
+271 QASVSASKA
-276 DVDNRLEINNVT
+276 DVDNRLEITNVT
-288 SSTVSAL
+288 SQPVSAL
-295 LKVDYHYSDSDT
+295 LKVTYHYTANDT
-307 KEIRKQIELR
+307 KEVQKQIELR
-317 PGVNTVS
+317 PGENTVS
-324 LPVSIEKPH
+324 LPVMIDNPH

-341 EPSLYKFTASLSV
+341 EPSLYKFTASVSV
-354 DGVEIAK
+354 DGVEVAS
-361 QERNV
+361 QERQV
-366 GLRTVRVVMD
+366 GLRSIRVVME

-381 KSFYFVVNGKPMFA
+381 KSFYFEVNGHPMFA

-402 DDAML
+402 DDALL

-434 GGIYEDDEFYDEAD
+434 GGIYEDDKFYDEAD
-448 RNGILIWQDFMFACS
+448 RNGILIWQDFLFACTT
-463 SYPHDPLFVGR
+463 YPHDPLFLKR

-483 KRLRGQASLAMWCG
+483 KRLRGHASLAMWCG
-497 NNEIYEAMR
+497 NNEIYEGVR
-506 YWGWQRKYSAEAF
+506 YWGWKNKYTAEAF
-519 AEMECGYNVLFRE
+519 AEMNSGYDVLFRQ
-532 LLPQMVERLD
+532 LLPDMVKRFDSE
-542 GTRFYMHSSPYE
+542 RFYMHGSPYE
-554 ANWGRP
+554 ANWGRKE
-560 NSWKTGDS
+560 SWKIADS

-574 HGRKPFE
+574 YGRKPFE
-581 SFDTDVPR
+581 SFDSEIPR

-620 MNAHQKADIGNAL
+620 MNAHQKATIGNAL
-633 IKQTMGLYYKVPEQ
+633 IKQTMGLYYKVPAK

-656 VLQGQGIRHGIE
+656 VLQGQGMRHGIE

-691 VSWSGID
+691 VSWSSID

-703 KALMYQSKRAFAPI
+703 KAMQYQSQRAFAPV

-726 DLCVYLVS
+726 DLCVYLIS

-742 VRLDVE
+742 VRLTVE

-754 KVHGKWTQSGML
+754 KSHGKWTQNGKLTANTSML
-766 AANSSVLFMK
+766 FLK
-776 KRADEL
+776 KRVDEF
-782 QGKLSAANSLLHFT
+782 LSKQDAVTSFLRFT
-796 LKDKNGVT
+796 LKAKNGAA
-804 LADDVFYF
+804 LADEVFYF

-821 EANIETSVRRR
+821 EARIETSVKKR
-832 GDAIEMTLKTDKLAR
+832 GEAIEMTLKTDKLAR
-847 DIFVEVPVQ
+847 DIFIEVPVQ
-856 GVRFTDNFFDLLPG
+856 GVRFSDNFFDLLPG

-875 TITSPEGHSLNDFT
+875 TITSPEGYSLKDFT
-889 FRLHQLGGVR
+889 FTLHQLGGVK

>member
-1 MLKDFAEVTRNTEK
+1 
-15 ISNFVSA
+15 
-22 VTAKYCLTEL
+22 
-32 TLTFNRI
+32 
-39 YTNPYMTGKDLACS
+39 MTGKDLACS

-89 DAKVPG
+89 NAKVPG

-131 SFVVDEQQLSRDAAV
+131 SFVVDEHQLGRDAAV

-175 KVQVKPVL
+175 KIEVKPML
-183 RKGVNRLLVRFRSPV
+183 RKGVNQLLVRFRSPV

-288 SSTVSAL
+288 SNTVSAL

-317 PGVNTVS
+317 PGANTVS

-402 DDAML
+402 DDALL
-407 PNVTP
+407 PNVTQ

-474 VEAEAEYNI
+474 VESEAEYNI
-483 KRLRGQASLAMWCG
+483 KRLRGHASLAMWCG

-519 AEMECGYNVLFRE
+519 AEMERGYNVLFRE
-532 LLPQMVERLD
+532 LLPKMVERLD

-620 MNAHQKADIGNAL
+620 MNVHQKADIGNAL
-633 IKQTMGLYYKVPEQ
+633 IKKTMGRYYKVPEK

-734 DELQDRDD
+734 DELQDHDG

-754 KVHGKWTQSGML
+754 KAHGKWTQSGML

-782 QGKLSAANSLLHFT
+782 QGKLSAATSLLHFT

-856 GVRFTDNFFDLLPG
+856 GVRFTDNFFDLLPE

>member
-1 MLKDFAEVTRNTEK
+1 MK
-15 ISNFVSA
+15 
-22 VTAKYCLTEL
+22 
-32 TLTFNRI
+32 
-39 YTNPYMTGKDLACS
+39 GKDIICS
-53 LATCIASLTASA
+53 LAACFMSLTASA
-65 YEKPQVCTLHT
+65 YQKPQVCTLHSD
-76 NWTFCQVGDTLWS
+76 WTFCQVGDTLWS

-95 TVHQDLLNHNR
+95 TIHQDLLNHNR

-131 SFVVDEQQLSRDAAV
+131 SFVVTEELLNRDAAV

-175 KVQVKPVL
+175 KVPVKSVL
-183 RKGVNRLLVRFRSPV
+183 RKGENRLLIRFRSAV
-198 KEVLPQLQTNG
+198 KEALPQWETNG
-209 FDYPASNDHSPW
+209 FDYPADNDHSSK
-221 RTSVYTR
+221 RVSIYTR

-257 VARIEDYYVCQEAV
+257 VARIEDYYVR
-271 TQAKA
+271 QASVSASKA
-276 DVDNRLEINNVT
+276 DVDNRLEITNVT
-288 SSTVSAL
+288 SQPVSAL
-295 LKVDYHYSDSDT
+295 LKVAYHYSANDT
-307 KEIRKQIELR
+307 KEVQKQIELR
-317 PGVNTVS
+317 PGENTVS
-324 LPVSIEKPH
+324 LPVMIDNPY

-341 EPSLYKFTASLSV
+341 EPSLYKFTASVSV
-354 DGVEIAK
+354 DGVEVAS
-361 QERNV
+361 QERQV
-366 GLRTVRVVMD
+366 GLRSIRVVME

-381 KSFYFVVNGKPMFA
+381 KSFYFEVNGHPMFV

-402 DDAML
+402 DDALL
-407 PNVTP
+407 PNVTT

-434 GGIYEDDEFYDEAD
+434 GGIYEDDKFYDEAD
-448 RNGILIWQDFMFACS
+448 RNGILIWQDFLFACTT
-463 SYPHDPLFVGR
+463 YPHDPLFLKR

-483 KRLRGQASLAMWCG
+483 KRLRGHASLAMWCG
-497 NNEIYEAMR
+497 NNEIYEGVR
-506 YWGWQRKYSAEAF
+506 YWGWKNKYTSEAF
-519 AEMECGYNVLFRE
+519 AEMNRGYDVLFRQ
-532 LLPQMVERLD
+532 LLPDMVKRFD
-542 GTRFYMHSSPYE
+542 SDRFYMHGSPYE

-560 NSWKTGDS
+560 ESWKIADS

-574 HGRKPFE
+574 YGRKPFE
-581 SFDTDVPR
+581 SFDSEIPR

-620 MNAHQKADIGNAL
+620 MNAHQKATIGNAL
-633 IKQTMGLYYKVPEQ
+633 IKQTMGLYYKVPAK

-656 VLQGQGIRHGIE
+656 VLQGQGMRHGIE

-691 VSWSGID
+691 VSWSSID

-703 KALMYQSKRAFAPI
+703 KAMQYQSQRAFAPV

-726 DLCVYLVS
+726 DLCVYLIS

-742 VRLDVE
+742 VRLTVE

-754 KVHGKWTQSGML
+754 KSHGKWTHS
-766 AANSSVLFMK
+766 
-776 KRADEL
+776 
-782 QGKLSAANSLLHFT
+782 GKLSANTSMLFLKKRVDEFLSKQDAATSFLRFT
-796 LKDKNGVT
+796 LKAKNGAA
-804 LADDVFYF
+804 LADEVFYF

-821 EANIETSVRRR
+821 EARIETSVKRR
-832 GDAIEMTLKTDKLAR
+832 GEAIEMTLKADKLAR
-847 DIFVEVPVQ
+847 DIFIEVPVQ
-856 GVRFTDNFFDLLPG
+856 GVRFSDNFFDLLPG

-875 TITSPEGHSLNDFT
+875 TITSPEGYSLKDFT
-889 FRLHQLGGVR
+889 FTLHQLGGVK

>member
-1 MLKDFAEVTRNTEK
+1 M
-15 ISNFVSA
+15 
-22 VTAKYCLTEL
+22 
-32 TLTFNRI
+32 
-39 YTNPYMTGKDLACS
+39 
-53 LATCIASLTASA
+53 
-65 YEKPQVCTLHT
+65 
-76 NWTFCQVGDTLWS
+76 LWS

-131 SFVVDEQQLSRDAAV
+131 SFVVDEHQLGRDAAV
-146 LELDGLDTYAD
+146 LEMDGLDTYAD

-175 KVQVKPVL
+175 KIEVKPVL
-183 RKGVNRLLVRFRSPV
+183 RKGVNQLLVRFRSPV

-257 VARIEDYYVCQEAV
+257 VARIEDYYVCQDAV

-307 KEIRKQIELR
+307 KEIRKHIELR
-317 PGVNTVS
+317 PGANTVS
-324 LPVSIEKPH
+324 LPVSIENPH

-381 KSFYFVVNGKPMFA
+381 KSFYFVVNGKPIFA

-402 DDAML
+402 DDALL

-448 RNGILIWQDFMFACS
+448 RNGILIWQDFIFACS

-474 VEAEAEYNI
+474 VKSEAEYNI
-483 KRLRGQASLAMWCG
+483 KRLRGHASLAMWCG

-519 AEMECGYNVLFRE
+519 AEMERGYDVLFRE
-532 LLPQMVERLD
+532 LLPKMVERLD
-542 GTRFYMHSSPYE
+542 NGRFYMHSSPYE

-560 NSWKTGDS
+560 DSWKTADS

-633 IKQTMGLYYKVPEQ
+633 IKQTMGLYYRVPEK

-726 DLCVYLVS
+726 DVCVYLVS

-782 QGKLSAANSLLHFT
+782 QGKLSAATSLLHFT
-796 LKDKNGVT
+796 LKAKNGAT

-832 GDAIEMTLKTDKLAR
+832 GDAIEMTLKTGKLAR

-856 GVRFTDNFFDLLPG
+856 GVRFTDNFFDLLPD

-875 TITSPEGHSLNDFT
+875 TITSPEGHLLNDYT

>member
-1 MLKDFAEVTRNTEK
+1 
-15 ISNFVSA
+15 
-22 VTAKYCLTEL
+22 
-32 TLTFNRI
+32 
-39 YTNPYMTGKDLACS
+39 MTGKDLACS

-116 EAVQW
+116 EVVQW

-131 SFVVDEQQLSRDAAV
+131 SFVVDEHQLGRDAAV

-175 KVQVKPVL
+175 KIEVKQVL
-183 RKGVNRLLVRFRSPV
+183 RKGVNQLLVRFRSPV

-257 VARIEDYYVCQEAV
+257 VARIEDYYVGQDAV

-307 KEIRKQIELR
+307 KEIKKQIELR
-317 PGVNTVS
+317 PGANTVS
-324 LPVSIEKPH
+324 LPVSIENPH

-402 DDAML
+402 DDALL
-407 PNVTP
+407 PNVTQ

-474 VEAEAEYNI
+474 VESEAEYNI
-483 KRLRGQASLAMWCG
+483 KRLRGHASLAMWCG

-519 AEMECGYNVLFRE
+519 AEMERGYNVLFRE
-532 LLPQMVERLD
+532 LLPKMVERLD

-633 IKQTMGLYYKVPEQ
+633 IKQTMGLYYKVPEK

-656 VLQGQGIRHGIE
+656 VLQGQGMRHGIE

-734 DELQDRDD
+734 DELQDHDG

-776 KRADEL
+776 KRAGEL

-796 LKDKNGVT
+796 LKTKNGAT

-875 TITSPEGHSLNDFT
+875 TITSPEGHSLKDFA